1 MKEND
6 LILNILANPSFTLE
20 DFKTVGLTS
29 DNTGLQ
35 SEDKYLQSDKIQQ
48 INSFKDANN
57 NFDKAK
63 FHNFYLQASAVY
75 NQLSTDD
82 YDKKIL
88 EQAQYSKDN
97 IWVSPEKRTIDYR
110 PKLVKRANP
119 DLVNNSL
126 DQFGQMGNRTMSVAE
141 IAQTQKVVNPFT
153 GEKSDSPND
162 SFFSNYFNTL
172 VLAQYD
178 EDVIDPKTKQVIHE
192 KGSLKYNEDG
202 LPYYEELAGRDV
214 HGRQVL
220 NKMDVLTTDG
230 SVWNKFDFF
239 DSDDINQ
246 KGLGSSLLK
255 NAALVGSMFI
265 PYVGPVITG
274 LSVATQTAG
283 LLATLGKLAAGNE
296 NKTLN
301 NIQGWAKSVNRQNS
315 TEYAQNNTWCAENF
329 INMIGDTI
337 GQLAEQRWIFKAGPA
352 LFKGK
357 DAYKAMS
364 NEGYE
369 ALKAKKLA
377 ELNAASNKT
386 MGEILKEGVS
396 TKNGLYYQQFLQ
408 AQQGANANKAA
419 LYVDDIVRQAT
430 KIGSP
435 ISKAYMVGITVQDT
449 YGDAKAAGASDL
461 EAALLTMGY
470 AAGESWILNTGLGE
484 WILPELHIDKYR
496 NKAIAE
502 ALHKGVYEA
511 KQTLARTG
519 DKKGF
524 INKMLGIGKDIY
536 TNTAAQKALISK
548 GAPVVG
554 AHALGEAFEETS
566 EELLADASKAIFN
579 VTRWLRGEKAL
590 DFWEGDNAFDRY
602 TMSALGGLIGGGLTS
617 AATNFRQVSNLSSM
631 SRDTAIQQ
639 LLYMSNNGQLGDFI
653 KDIDKMTIAD
663 KNKSA
668 TKIIQADDNGV
679 VYAEGTRDD
688 NQDLAAKQE
697 IKNICKFIDDVLTT
711 KGAKISTDSL
721 INKLT
726 YEDQADLV
734 KQLKINNI
742 AQSSVIGSYLQN
754 YQNLQQKLVEQESKL
769 HDISFKLGDV
779 KSNQDPELLK
789 QQQQLQV
796 DIDTTVGKL
805 KQYLDGTISPDVVR
819 DAVFGM
825 NPLLSS
831 TFIPATF
838 SQYVNKIKG
847 KDIKDLSDQE
857 QKDYWKEF
865 SNYYANDGKIDTH
878 IAAQLYQDMME
889 LSTPTIQQYTETIRN
904 SKQDQDIKNLETLVN
919 NYLQDIN
926 TPTDNSDS
934 YVQKLESINK
944 NIGNASVYA
953 LLDPYISES
962 DRNILQTIDSQETP
976 TPEQLQEKATIL
988 NNLVENNILNVLE
1001 HYANQ
1006 EFIHPESKNILQQA
1020 IATTI
1025 TKYSD
1030 IVTDLQEQAAYDP
1043 EIQEQSEAANAKYI
1057 PIINGLKDLKIR
1069 INNLPS
1075 TPILSLIDKFKMD
1088 ATKSQLSF
1096 MEHWQQ
1102 TMDLLE
1108 QNKNDL
1114 SDFRIDGTWE
1124 DHNTEALQL
1133 VQSLRAV
1140 LEGMKVD
1147 NADINNPTGY
1157 TKILNTL
1164 YQKQGRKDFVQLAEI
1179 SSDEANM
1186 MIADL
1191 NKIIGRLTYAEQLNA
1206 INKGQKLKQ
1215 QSRVAANKNYL
1226 VYNSAK
1232 RLINAIS
1239 DSDWQEIDGLKT
1251 VIETIPT
1258 DLKDAIENKDIKI
1271 TKELQEQLNEYIYK
1285 IDNAIYDFFQANLDG
1300 DGKINKE
1307 KLGRLLHNFAGVNGF
1322 FQKTNGTLNEN
1333 TKFIDDNAF
1342 IWYIA
1347 SRAALKASDFYG
1359 SYKQAISDDVAPIAS
1374 QELPIYLGV
1383 ASITNM
1389 DVLNTFVDAY
1399 RDTVVQDFNNLTEEE
1414 RKKAIKNF
1422 DNSGDAYAKELL
1434 QYFSGYDA
1442 LPQYKNMIFI
1452 EGIAGSGKS
1461 MAVFKNIV
1469 RTIATVDSK
1478 VIENAYYVHE
1488 TSDSAKNAS
1497 EATGLKGKTFSRIDF
1512 LKFIS
1517 NEWKDCRDNKKKD
1530 SHGIFKNY
1538 LYDSSYEITDK
1549 GQLKNKWT
1557 INKIADPPRVIFID
1571 EISHYNQQEI
1581 SMIEQWA
1588 NEHHVVVITA
1598 GDFNQDTLTAYFNDK
1613 KLGTE
1618 DTNVTLNRNNF
1629 IRTPKLGVSLRT
1641 RNKQLTNSTNNTQL
1655 AVEQI
1660 DKGEQ
1665 VGLTLNYLTNDPDHV
1680 GLFGVKA
1687 FLPKTTNKITKE
1699 EVEQLKDI
1707 IELMAS
1713 TTEDEKIGYIYHD
1726 ENSELYKFLTTN
1738 YADKIDPKKDSDAQG
1753 LEGKYYIVE
1762 ANVNG
1767 TDKEYIRSLYT
1778 GITRASQGVLAIV
1791 PSQLGNIASISS
1803 IEDNMFQLE
1812 TLGEA
1817 AIQKAAEERREQLDK
1832 LNTTAITQIKTPSKT
1847 IETPSIAAPETLPPP
1862 IEPPAAPITSAGLTR
1877 IDAQIKAD
1885 ELQNRTK
1892 NCEAIKDSTTY
1903 NIDSVNL
1910 REDAKG
1916 NWEVVLT
1923 LTDNDNNT
1931 IEVTQEDFEKNFS
1944 LQDKISHTTKPLYN
1958 VGSGV
1963 YIKDGEDTIF
1973 ATIQEYT
1980 TNNKYILVKPDGSTL
1995 EMDETE
2001 LKAAITD
2008 APLPPV
2014 TQSDE
2019 IPDTGIENATT
2030 SEYQQLISNANRP
2043 AENTS
2048 LLGLAYSF
2056 NTYNT
2061 GMINKDGKAVFD
2073 DNTQEN
2079 KEHFERRIDNFIGL
2093 MHILKGTVDYDSYD
2107 NLDKKLSYIRN
2118 ELFFN
2123 TDNSSILKRLCNN
2136 LNLTGELKI
2145 QYALKSTAGRL
2156 KVKDPKWYRY
2166 DQGENER
2173 LSYLHSDDES
2183 ADTVPTKTIVAIISQ
2198 DNVPI
2203 LEIPTVTLNSPLTV
2217 IQRVDKNNQPIYP
2230 ELLRTFYNA
2239 RNKYKGTEGAQD
2251 LAIQEVIDTYNGKV
2265 NQEQQRIIELFKIF
2279 RFTSNGIFF
2288 FNDGFNL
2295 ASQNSTGIQLTYAK
2309 GEHQLNG
2316 TFISD
2321 NKFVSIE
2328 ELSKNRQLSISRI
2341 MISRNGMVNGKTV
2354 VRPGHSFVLVGN
2366 SNNYKNTHDL
2376 YQKFAEQQ
2384 ADPSKPKE
2392 VELFYV
2398 MPPKASVSEWLE
2410 NQHNLG
2416 LRAAGLSSPE
2426 VFSIGNDFT
2435 GYRILSVLDNGVLDK
2450 YPSKGSVVDFY
2461 FKNGDLNTIKNIV
2474 EQGKQIEAKWQQQT
2488 LNLDNSNTIGGIGEK
2503 DLYQRLLKEYTE
2515 KQVRQLMSL
2524 RELKQ
2529 FLNKSPNLLP
2539 QGERTN
2545 NQILNAYLTCMVW
2558 NRNSETETVKNE
2570 EALEAIEESCKNNNI
2585 DGVFYKV
2592 QYSNNEVGE
2601 FTEVQ
2606 QLDDYKLKGT
2616 ISTRDPVFRINA
2628 RIDTPAF
2635 NTDNISFQEIT
2646 NQMYYDESKKV
2657 WKIKYGEAKT
2667 KEEWYLSTKASP
2679 KLTTSI
2685 LDTYRQYID
2694 HNIFTEA
2701 EILSVE
2707 KEPDQKAALV
2717 DLYNKKG
2724 QGRFGFI
2731 YNNQMVFT
2739 QNENYTD
2746 LAITFN
2752 TLKTA
2757 NNIIIGAHKK
2767 DIATPIILTFLLE
2780 TDANGNINKVNA
2792 YETYYE
2798 KVNITQQNG
2807 VDKELFNTIHNL
2819 FVPQIVNGE
2828 QQRQAVTLPPQQAK
2842 NLFFKYLISGNYDAF
2857 VNNVKSVHISILKK
2871 ASFPNV
2877 RKALNNI
2884 DPALVAQ
2891 FDTLISQVSTKSK
2904 TIINLMKGDEVL
2916 QNGIHYTITEDNTL
2930 NAVDDDGNKVTLKE
2944 DDLRKKIT
2952 PCNPID
2958 WKIKL

>member
-35 SEDKYLQSDKIQQ
+35 SEDKYLQSNKIQQ
-48 INSFKDANN
+48 ISSFKDANN

-141 IAQTQKVVNPFT
+141 IAQTQKIVNPFT

-274 LSVATQTAG
+274 LSVATQTTG
-283 LLATLGKLAAGNE
+283 LLATLGKLVAGNE

-386 MGEILKEGVS
+386 MGEILKDGVS

-511 KQTLARTG
+511 KQTLAKTG

-524 INKMLGIGKDIY
+524 INKMLSIGKDIY
-536 TNTAAQKALISK
+536 TNTAAQKALIGK
-548 GAPVVG
+548 GASVVG

-653 KDIDKMTIAD
+653 KDVDKMTIAD

-668 TKIIQADDNGV
+668 TKIIQADENGV
-679 VYAEGTRDD
+679 VYAEGTKDD

-721 INKLT
+721 ISKLT
-726 YEDQADLV
+726 YEDQMDLV

-742 AQSSVIGSYLQN
+742 AQSNVIGSYLQN
-754 YQNLQQKLVEQESKL
+754 YQNLQQKLIEQESKL
-769 HDISFKLGDV
+769 HDINFKLGDV
-779 KSNQDPELLK
+779 KSNQDPELVK

-796 DIDTTVGKL
+796 DIDVTVGKL

-831 TFIPATF
+831 IFIPATF
-838 SQYVNKIKG
+838 SQYVSQVKG

-865 SNYYANDGKIDTH
+865 SNYYANNGKIDTH

-889 LSTPTIQQYTETIRN
+889 LSTPTIQQYAEAIRN
-904 SKQDQDIKNLETLVN
+904 SNQDQDIKTLETIVN

-926 TPTDNSDS
+926 TPTTDSDS
-934 YVQKLESINK
+934 YIQKLESTNK
-944 NIGNASVYA
+944 NLGEATAFA
-953 LLDPYISES
+953 LLSPYLSES
-962 DRNILQTIDSQETP
+962 DRNILQAIDSEQNP
-976 TPEQLQEKATIL
+976 TPEHLQEKANIL
-988 NNLVENNILNVLE
+988 NNLFDNNILNILE
-1001 HYANQ
+1001 KFTNQ
-1006 EFIHPESKNILQQA
+1006 EFIHPETKQLLLNTTSNLIARYGNLKTAAEEEAYNTGNIEA
-1020 IATTI
+1020 IDSI
-1025 TKYSD
+1025 
-1030 IVTDLQEQAAYDP
+1030 
-1043 EIQEQSEAANAKYI
+1043 NAKYV
-1057 PIINGLKDLKIR
+1057 PITNGLQNIQIK

-1075 TPILSLIDKFKMD
+1075 TPIFSLIDKFKMD
-1088 ATKSQLSF
+1088 ATKSKLSF
-1096 MEHWQQ
+1096 TEHWQQ

-1108 QNKNDL
+1108 QNKDDL
-1114 SDFRIDGTWE
+1114 SEFRINGTWE

-1226 VYNSAK
+1226 VYDSAK
-1232 RLINAIS
+1232 RLLNAIS
-1239 DSDWQEIDGLKT
+1239 DSDWKEIDGLKT
-1251 VIETIPT
+1251 IIETIPT
-1258 DLKDAIENKDIKI
+1258 ELKDAIENKDIKI

-1285 IDNAIYDFFQANLDG
+1285 IDNAIYDFFQANLDS

-1322 FQKTNGTLNEN
+1322 FQKTNGTLNET
-1333 TKFIDDNAF
+1333 TKYIDDNAF

-1359 SYKQAISDDVAPIAS
+1359 SYKQAISDDIAPIAS

-1399 RDTVVQDFNNLTEEE
+1399 RDTVVQDFNNLTEDE
-1414 RKKAIKNF
+1414 RKKVISNF
-1422 DNSGDAYAKELL
+1422 DKGGDAYAKEFL

-1461 MAVFKNIV
+1461 MAVFKSIV
-1469 RTIATVDSK
+1469 RTIATVDPK
-1478 VIENAYYVHE
+1478 AIENSYYVHE

-1497 EATGLKGKTFSRIDF
+1497 EAIGLKGKTFSRIDF

-1517 NEWKDCRDNKKKD
+1517 DVWKDCRDNKKKD
-1530 SHGIFKNY
+1530 THGITKNY
-1538 LYDSSYEITDK
+1538 LYEDSYEITDN
-1549 GQLKNKWT
+1549 GQLKNKWA
-1557 INKIADPPRVIFID
+1557 INKIADPPRLIFID

-1598 GDFNQDTLTAYFNDK
+1598 GDFNQDTLTTYFNNK

-1641 RNKQLTNSTNNTQL
+1641 RNKQLTTSTNNTQL

-1660 DKGEQ
+1660 DKGER
-1665 VGLTLNYLTNDPDHV
+1665 VGLTLNYLANDPDHV

-1687 FLPKTTNKITKE
+1687 FLPKIANKITKE
-1699 EVEQLKDI
+1699 EVESLKDI

-1713 TTEDEKIGYIYHD
+1713 TTENEKIGYIYHD

-1762 ANVNG
+1762 AN
-1767 TDKEYIRSLYT
+1767 TDSSDKQYIRSLYT

-1791 PSQLGNIASISS
+1791 PSQLGNIDSIASV
-1803 IEDNMFQLE
+1803 EDNVFQLE
-1812 TLGEA
+1812 TLGDA

-1832 LNTTAITQIKTPSKT
+1832 LDTTMITEIKTPNKT
-1847 IETPSIAAPETLPPP
+1847 TETQSISSPGTLPPP
-1862 IEPPAAPITSAGLTR
+1862 IAPPTTAPINVGVTKTE
-1877 IDAQIKAD
+1877 AQVKAD
-1885 ELQNRTK
+1885 ELVVRTQN
-1892 NCEAIKDSTTY
+1892 CDAIKDNTTY
-1903 NIDSVNL
+1903 RIDSIGI
-1910 REDAKG
+1910 EQDIKG

-1923 LTDNDNNT
+1923 LMNNDST
-1931 IEVTQEDFEKNFS
+1931 IKVTQEDFEKEFT
-1944 LQDKISHTTKPLYN
+1944 LQDKTSRTTKPLYSI
-1958 VGSGV
+1958 GSGI
-1963 YIKDGEDTIF
+1963 YIKDGTDTIF
-1973 ATIQEYT
+1973 VTIQEYT
-1980 TNNKYILVKPDGSTL
+1980 ADNKYILTKPDGNTI
-1995 EMDETE
+1995 EKDETE
-2001 LKAAITD
+2001 LKAIITN
-2008 APLPPV
+2008 APLPPTIPSTEV
-2014 TQSDE
+2014 
-2019 IPDTGIENATT
+2019 PDTGVENATT
-2030 SEYQQLISNANRP
+2030 FEYQQLLTNTNRP
-2043 AENTS
+2043 IETTS

-2056 NTYNT
+2056 NTYNP
-2061 GMINKDGKAVFD
+2061 GMINKEGKAIFD
-2073 DNTQEN
+2073 DNTPEA

-2093 MHILKGTVDYDSYD
+2093 MHILKGTADYDSYD
-2107 NLDKKLSYIRN
+2107 TLDRKLSYIRN

-2123 TDNSSILKRLCNN
+2123 KDNASILNRLRRN
-2136 LNLTGELKI
+2136 LHLSGKLKI

-2156 KVKDPKWYRY
+2156 EGKDPKWYRY

-2173 LSYLHSDDES
+2173 LSYLHSDDEN
-2183 ADTVPTKTIVAIISQ
+2183 ADIVPRKTIVAIISQ
-2198 DNVPI
+2198 DDVPI
-2203 LEIPTVTLNSPLTV
+2203 LEIPTVTLNSPLTI
-2217 IQRVDKNNQPIYP
+2217 IQRVNKDNQPLYP
-2230 ELLRTFYNA
+2230 EILNTFLSA
-2239 RNKYKGTEGAQD
+2239 LAKYKGEDNTQD
-2251 LAIQEVIDTYNGKV
+2251 LAIQEVIDKQNGKV
-2265 NQEQQRIIELFKIF
+2265 NAEQQRIIELFKIF

-2288 FNDGFNL
+2288 FKDGFNL
-2295 ASQNSTGIQLTYAK
+2295 ANQNSTGIQLTYAK
-2309 GEHQLNG
+2309 GEHQING
-2316 TFISD
+2316 TFVSD

-2328 ELSKNRQLSISRI
+2328 ELSKNKQLSISRI

-2376 YQKFAEQQ
+2376 YQQFAAQQ
-2384 ADPSKPKE
+2384 SDPNKPKE

-2398 MPPKASVSEWLE
+2398 LPPKASVSEWLE

-2416 LRAAGLSSPE
+2416 LKATGLSSPE

-2435 GYRILSVLDNGVLDK
+2435 GYRILSILNKEIFDK

-2474 EQGKQIEAKWQQQT
+2474 NQGKQIETKWQQKE
-2488 LNLDNSNTIGGIGEK
+2488 LSLDNSNTIGGIGEK

-2539 QGERTN
+2539 QGDRTN
-2545 NQILNAYLTCMVW
+2545 NQILNAYLACMVW

-2570 EALEAIEESCKNNNI
+2570 EALKAIEETCKNNDI
-2585 DGVFYKV
+2585 DGIFYKV

-2601 FTEVQ
+2601 FTEIQ
-2606 QLDDYKLKGT
+2606 QLDNYKLKGT
-2616 ISTRDPVFRINA
+2616 ISTSNPVFRINA

-2635 NTDNISFQEIT
+2635 NTDTISFQEIT

-2657 WKIKYGEAKT
+2657 WKLKYGDAKT
-2667 KEEWYLSTKASP
+2667 KENWYLSTKTNP
-2679 KLTTSI
+2679 VPTTSI
-2685 LDTYRQYID
+2685 LDTYRKYTD
-2694 HNIFTEA
+2694 NGIFTES
-2701 EILSVE
+2701 EVLSVE
-2707 KEPDQKAALV
+2707 NEPDQKEALIKI
-2717 DLYNKKG
+2717 YNAKG
-2724 QGRFGFI
+2724 QGRLGFV
-2731 YNNQMVFT
+2731 YNDQMVFT
-2739 QNENYTD
+2739 QNEQYSDLSNIPTKINTTD
-2746 LAITFN
+2746 TIKIQAYKNGKPVT
-2752 TLKTA
+2752 
-2757 NNIIIGAHKK
+2757 
-2767 DIATPIILTFLLE
+2767 LTFSFE
-2780 TDANGNINKVNA
+2780 TDASGNINKVLAN
-2792 YETYYE
+2792 ETYRE
-2798 KVNITQQNG
+2798 KVNVTQQGG
-2807 VDKELFNTIHNL
+2807 VDKELFDR
-2819 FVPQIVNGE
+2819 VRSQIKIP
-2828 QQRQAVTLPPQQAK
+2828 TMYTK
-2842 NLFFKYLISGNYDAF
+2842 FKFWKYLADENGLEALSKLTSVDLRA
-2857 VNNVKSVHISILKK
+2857 VKATVTAYS
-2871 ASFPNV
+2871 
-2877 RKALNNI
+2877 KALKGDLKQDFAN
-2884 DPALVAQ
+2884 LVAQ
-2891 FDTLISQVSTKSK
+2891 ISTEHST
-2904 TIINLMKGDEVL
+2904 TINLTEGDRVY
-2916 QNGIHYTITEDNTL
+2916 QNGIGYTIIKDNTL
-2930 NAVDDDGNKVTLKE
+2930 NAVDDNGNKVTLKE
-2944 DDLRKKIT
+2944 DNLEKEIT
-2952 PCNPID
+2952 PCNPIN

>member
-35 SEDKYLQSDKIQQ
+35 SEDKYLQSNKIQQ
-48 INSFKDANN
+48 ISSFKDANN

-110 PKLVKRANP
+110 PKLVKKANP
-119 DLVNNSL
+119 DLINSSL

-141 IAQTQKVVNPFT
+141 IAQTQKVVNPLT

-178 EDVIDPKTKQVIHE
+178 EDVIDPKTGQVIHE

-274 LSVATQTAG
+274 LSVATQTTG
-283 LLATLGKLAAGNE
+283 LLATLGKLVAGNE

-408 AQQGANANKAA
+408 AQQNVNANKAA

-470 AAGESWILNTGLGE
+470 AAGEAWILNTGLGE

-536 TNTAAQKALISK
+536 TNTAAQKALIGK
-548 GAPVVG
+548 GASVVG

-566 EELLADASKAIFN
+566 EELLADAFKAILN

-653 KDIDKMTIAD
+653 KDVDKMTIAD

-668 TKIIQADDNGV
+668 TKIIQADENGI
-679 VYAEGTRDD
+679 VYAEGTKDD

-711 KGAKISTDSL
+711 KGAKISTNSL
-721 INKLT
+721 ISKLT
-726 YEDQADLV
+726 YEDQMDLV

-769 HDISFKLGDV
+769 HDINFKLGDV

-796 DIDTTVGKL
+796 DIDITVGKL

-819 DAVFGM
+819 DTVFGM

-838 SQYVNKIKG
+838 SQYVSKIKG

-889 LSTPTIQQYTETIRN
+889 LSTPTIQQYAEAIRN

-926 TPTDNSDS
+926 TPTADSDS
-934 YVQKLESINK
+934 YVQKLESVNK
-944 NIGNASVYA
+944 NLGDSTIYA
-953 LLDPYISES
+953 LLNPYISDS
-962 DRNILQTIDSQETP
+962 DRNILQTIDSQENP

-988 NNLVENNILNVLE
+988 NKLIENNILNVLE

-1006 EFIHPESKNILQQA
+1006 EFIHPESKNVLQQA
-1020 IATTI
+1020 ITATI
-1025 TKYSD
+1025 TRYSN
-1030 IVTDLQEQAAYDP
+1030 IITDLQEQAAYDP

-1108 QNKNDL
+1108 QNKGDL

-1186 MIADL
+1186 MIAGL

-1232 RLINAIS
+1232 RLFNAIS
-1239 DSDWQEIDGLKT
+1239 DSDWKEINGLKT
-1251 VIETIPT
+1251 IIETIPT

-1322 FQKTNGTLNEN
+1322 FQKTNGTLNET

-1359 SYKQAISDDVAPIAS
+1359 SYKQAISNDVAPIAS

-1389 DVLNTFVDAY
+1389 DVLNTFVDVY

-1414 RKKAIKNF
+1414 RKKVIKNF

-1469 RTIATVDSK
+1469 RTIATVDTK

-1497 EATGLKGKTFSRIDF
+1497 EAIGLKGKTFSRIDF

-1530 SHGIFKNY
+1530 SYGISKNY
-1538 LYDSSYEITDK
+1538 LYEDSYEITDK

-1557 INKIADPPRVIFID
+1557 INKIADPPRVVFID

-1588 NEHHVVVITA
+1588 NEHHVVIITA
-1598 GDFNQDTLTAYFNDK
+1598 GDFNQDTLTTYFNDK

-1660 DKGEQ
+1660 DRGEQ

-1791 PSQLGNIASISS
+1791 PSQLGNITSITSV
-1803 IEDNMFQLE
+1803 EDNIFQLE

-1817 AIQKAAEERREQLDK
+1817 AIQKAAEDRREQLNK
-1832 LNTTAITQIKTPSKT
+1832 LSTTTINELKVPHKTT
-1847 IETPSIAAPETLPPP
+1847 ETSSIVNPGTLPPP
-1862 IEPPAAPITSAGLTR
+1862 IVPPTTAPINVGMTKTE
-1877 IDAQIKAD
+1877 AQIKAD
-1885 ELQNRTK
+1885 ELVIRTQN
-1892 NCEAIKDSTTY
+1892 CDAIKDSTTY
-1903 NIDSVNL
+1903 RIDSIGI
-1910 REDAKG
+1910 EQDIKG
-1916 NWEVVLT
+1916 NWEIVLT
-1923 LTDNDNNT
+1923 LMNNDST
-1931 IEVTQEDFEKNFS
+1931 IKVTQEDFEKEFT
-1944 LQDKISHTTKPLYN
+1944 LQDKTSRTTKPLYSI
-1958 VGSGV
+1958 GSGI
-1963 YIKDGEDTIF
+1963 YIKDGTDTIF
-1973 ATIQEYT
+1973 VTIQEYT
-1980 TNNKYILVKPDGSTL
+1980 ADNKYILVKPDGSTL
-1995 EMDETE
+1995 EIDETE
-2001 LKAAITD
+2001 LKAIITN
-2008 APLPPV
+2008 APLPPTISSTEV
-2014 TQSDE
+2014 
-2019 IPDTGIENATT
+2019 PDTGVENATT
-2030 SEYQQLISNANRP
+2030 FEYQQLLTNTNRP
-2043 AENTS
+2043 IEATS

-2061 GMINKDGKAVFD
+2061 GMINKDGKTVFD
-2073 DNTQEN
+2073 DNTPEA

-2107 NLDKKLSYIRN
+2107 TLDRKLSYIRN

-2123 TDNSSILKRLCNN
+2123 KDNASILNRLRRN
-2136 LNLTGELKI
+2136 LHLSGKLKI

-2156 KVKDPKWYRY
+2156 EGKDPKWYRY

-2173 LSYLHSDDES
+2173 LSYLHSDDEN
-2183 ADTVPTKTIVAIISQ
+2183 ADIVPRKTIVAIISQ
-2198 DNVPI
+2198 DDVPI
-2203 LEIPTVTLNSPLTV
+2203 LEIPTVTLNSPLTI
-2217 IQRVDKNNQPIYP
+2217 IQRVDKDNQPIYP
-2230 ELLRTFYNA
+2230 ELLKIFYNA
-2239 RNKYKGTEGAQD
+2239 RNKYKGTESAQD

-2288 FNDGFNL
+2288 FKDGFNL

-2316 TFISD
+2316 TFVSD

-2328 ELSKNRQLSISRI
+2328 ELSKNKQLSISRI
-2341 MISRNGMVNGKTV
+2341 MVSRNGMVNGKTV

-2376 YQKFAEQQ
+2376 YQQFAAQQ
-2384 ADPSKPKE
+2384 SDPSKPKE

-2416 LRAAGLSSPE
+2416 LRAAGLAPPE

-2435 GYRILSVLDNGVLDK
+2435 GYRILSALDNSVLDK

-2461 FKNGDLNTIKNIV
+2461 FKNGDLNTIKNII
-2474 EQGKQIEAKWQQQT
+2474 EQSKQIEAKWQQQT

-2570 EALEAIEESCKNNNI
+2570 EALKAIEENCKNNDI
-2585 DGVFYKV
+2585 DGIFYKV

-2616 ISTRDPVFRINA
+2616 MPTSDPTFRINA

-2635 NTDNISFQEIT
+2635 DTDNISFQEIT

-2657 WKIKYGEAKT
+2657 WKLKYGDAKT
-2667 KEEWYLSTKASP
+2667 KEEWYLSTKTNP
-2679 KLTTSI
+2679 VPTTSI
-2685 LDTYRQYID
+2685 LDTYRKYID
-2694 HNIFTEA
+2694 NDIFTES

-2707 KEPDQKAALV
+2707 NEPDQKEALIKI
-2717 DLYNKKG
+2717 YNTKG
-2724 QGRFGFI
+2724 QGRLGFI
-2731 YNNQMVFT
+2731 YNDQMVFT
-2739 QNENYTD
+2739 QNEQYSDLSNIPTKINTTD
-2746 LAITFN
+2746 TIKIQAYKNGKPIT
-2752 TLKTA
+2752 
-2757 NNIIIGAHKK
+2757 
-2767 DIATPIILTFLLE
+2767 LTFSFE
-2780 TDANGNINKVNA
+2780 TDASGNINKVLAN
-2792 YETYYE
+2792 ETYRE
-2798 KVNITQQNG
+2798 KVNVTSQGG
-2807 VDKELFNTIHNL
+2807 VDKELFDR
-2819 FVPQIVNGE
+2819 VRSQIKIP
-2828 QQRQAVTLPPQQAK
+2828 TMYTK
-2842 NLFFKYLISGNYDAF
+2842 FKFWKYLADENGLEALSKLTSVDLRAVKATVTAYSKALKGDLKQDF
-2857 VNNVKSVHISILKK
+2857 VN
-2871 ASFPNV
+2871 
-2877 RKALNNI
+2877 
-2884 DPALVAQ
+2884 LVAQ
-2891 FDTLISQVSTKSK
+2891 ISTEHST
-2904 TIINLMKGDEVL
+2904 TINLTKGDKVY
-2916 QNGIHYTITEDNTL
+2916 QNGIGYTIIEDNTL
-2930 NAVDDDGNKVTLKE
+2930 NAVDDNDNKVTLKE
-2944 DDLRKKIT
+2944 DNLEKEIT
-2952 PCNPID
+2952 PCNPIN

>member
-35 SEDKYLQSDKIQQ
+35 SEDKYLQSNKIQQ
-48 INSFKDANN
+48 ISSFKDANN

-82 YDKKIL
+82 YNKKIL

-110 PKLVKRANP
+110 PKLIKKANP
-119 DLVNNSL
+119 DLVNSSL

-141 IAQTQKVVNPFT
+141 IAQTQKVVNPLT

-274 LSVATQTAG
+274 LSVATQTTG
-283 LLATLGKLAAGNE
+283 LLATLGKLVVGNE

-377 ELNAASNKT
+377 ELNTASNKT
-386 MGEILKEGVS
+386 MGEILKEGIS

-408 AQQGANANKAA
+408 AQQSVNANKAA

-435 ISKAYMVGITVQDT
+435 ISKAYMVGITVRDT

-470 AAGESWILNTGLGE
+470 AAGEAWILNTGLGE

-511 KQTLARTG
+511 KQTLAKTG

-536 TNTAAQKALISK
+536 TNTAAQKALIGK
-548 GAPVVG
+548 GVSVVG

-579 VTRWLRGEKAL
+579 VTRWLRGERAL
-590 DFWEGDNAFDRY
+590 DFWKGDNAFDRY

-617 AATNFRQVSNLSSM
+617 IATNFRQVSNLSNM

-653 KDIDKMTIAD
+653 KNVDKMTIAD

-668 TKIIQADDNGV
+668 TKIIQADENGV
-679 VYAEGTRDD
+679 VYAEGTKDD

-721 INKLT
+721 ISKLT
-726 YEDQADLV
+726 YEDQMDLV

-754 YQNLQQKLVEQESKL
+754 YQNLQQRLVEQESKL
-769 HDISFKLGDV
+769 HDVNFKLGDV

-796 DIDTTVGKL
+796 DIDITVGKL

-838 SQYVNKIKG
+838 SQYVSKIKG

-865 SNYYANDGKIDTH
+865 SNYYTNDGKIDTH

-889 LSTPTIQQYTETIRN
+889 LSTPTIQQYAEAIRN

-926 TPTDNSDS
+926 IPTADSDS
-934 YVQKLESINK
+934 YVQKLESVNK
-944 NIGNASVYA
+944 NLGDSTIYV
-953 LLDPYISES
+953 LLNPYISDS
-962 DRNILQTIDSQETP
+962 DRNILQAIDSQENP

-988 NNLVENNILNVLE
+988 NKLIENNILNVLE

-1006 EFIHPESKNILQQA
+1006 EFIHPESKNVLQQA
-1020 IATTI
+1020 ITTTI
-1025 TKYSD
+1025 TRYSN
-1030 IVTDLQEQAAYDP
+1030 IVTDLQEQATYDP

-1057 PIINGLKDLKIR
+1057 PIINGLKDLKIK

-1179 SSDEANM
+1179 NSDEANM

-1191 NKIIGRLTYAEQLNA
+1191 DKIIGRLTYAEQLNA

-1226 VYNSAK
+1226 IYNSAK
-1232 RLINAIS
+1232 RLFNAIS
-1239 DSDWQEIDGLKT
+1239 DSDWKEIDGLKT
-1251 VIETIPT
+1251 IIETIPT

-1285 IDNAIYDFFQANLDG
+1285 IDNTIYDFFQANLDG

-1307 KLGRLLHNFAGVNGF
+1307 KLSRLLHNFAGVNGF
-1322 FQKTNGTLNEN
+1322 FQKTNGTLNET

-1359 SYKQAISDDVAPIAS
+1359 SYKQAISNDIAPIAS

-1383 ASITNM
+1383 ASIANM
-1389 DVLNTFVDAY
+1389 NVLNTFVDAY

-1414 RKKAIKNF
+1414 RKNAIKNF
-1422 DNSGDAYAKELL
+1422 DNSGEAYAKELL

-1461 MAVFKNIV
+1461 MAVFKSIV
-1469 RTIATVDSK
+1469 RTIATVDPK
-1478 VIENAYYVHE
+1478 AIENAYYVHE

-1497 EATGLKGKTFSRIDF
+1497 EAIGLKGKTFSRIDF
-1512 LKFIS
+1512 LKTIS
-1517 NEWKDCRDNKKKD
+1517 SKWKDCRDNKKKD
-1530 SHGIFKNY
+1530 SHGISKNY
-1538 LYDSSYEITDK
+1538 LYEDSYEITDK
-1549 GQLKNKWT
+1549 GQLKNKWI
-1557 INKIADPPRVIFID
+1557 INKIADPPRVVFID
-1571 EISHYNQQEI
+1571 EVSHYNQQEI

-1588 NEHHVVVITA
+1588 NEHHVVIITA
-1598 GDFNQDTLTAYFNDK
+1598 GDFNQDTLTTYFNDK

-1660 DKGEQ
+1660 DRGEQ

-1707 IELMAS
+1707 IELMVS

-1791 PSQLGNIASISS
+1791 PSQLGNITSITSV
-1803 IEDNMFQLE
+1803 EDNIFQLE
-1812 TLGEA
+1812 TLGDA
-1817 AIQKAAEERREQLDK
+1817 AIQKAAEERREQLNK
-1832 LNTTAITQIKTPSKT
+1832 LSTTTINELKVPHKTT
-1847 IETPSIAAPETLPPP
+1847 ETSSVVNPGTLPPP
-1862 IEPPAAPITSAGLTR
+1862 IVPPTTASINVGMTKTE
-1877 IDAQIKAD
+1877 AQIKAD
-1885 ELQNRTK
+1885 ELVVRTQN
-1892 NCEAIKDSTTY
+1892 CDAIKDSTTY
-1903 NIDSVNL
+1903 RIDSIGIEQNI
-1910 REDAKG
+1910 KG
-1916 NWEVVLT
+1916 NWEIILT
-1923 LTDNDNNT
+1923 LINNDST
-1931 IEVTQEDFEKNFS
+1931 IKVTQEDFEKEFT
-1944 LQDKISHTTKPLYN
+1944 LQDKTSRTTKPLYSI
-1958 VGSGV
+1958 GSGI
-1963 YIKDGEDTIF
+1963 YIKDGTNTIF
-1973 ATIQEYT
+1973 VTIQEYT
-1980 TNNKYILVKPDGSTL
+1980 TNNKYILTKPDGSTL

-2001 LKAAITD
+2001 LKAIITN
-2008 APLPPV
+2008 APLTPTIPSTEV
-2014 TQSDE
+2014 
-2019 IPDTGIENATT
+2019 PDTGVENATT
-2030 SEYQQLISNANRP
+2030 SEYQQLLTNTNRP
-2043 AENTS
+2043 IEATS

-2056 NTYNT
+2056 NTYNP
-2061 GMINKDGKAVFD
+2061 GMINKEGKAVFD
-2073 DNTQEN
+2073 DNTPEA

-2093 MHILKGTVDYDSYD
+2093 MHILKGTADYDSYD
-2107 NLDKKLSYIRN
+2107 TLDRKLSYIRN

-2123 TDNSSILKRLCNN
+2123 KDNASILNRLRRN
-2136 LNLTGELKI
+2136 LHLSGKLKI

-2156 KVKDPKWYRY
+2156 EGKDPKWYRY

-2173 LSYLHSDDES
+2173 LSYLHSDDEN
-2183 ADTVPTKTIVAIISQ
+2183 ADIVPRKTIVAIISQ
-2198 DNVPI
+2198 DDVPI
-2203 LEIPTVTLNSPLTV
+2203 LEIPTVTLNSPLTI
-2217 IQRVDKNNQPIYP
+2217 IQRVDKDNQPLYP
-2230 ELLRTFYNA
+2230 QILNTFLSA
-2239 RNKYKGTEGAQD
+2239 LVKYKGEDNTQD
-2251 LAIQEVIDTYNGKV
+2251 LAIQEVIDKQNGKV
-2265 NQEQQRIIELFKIF
+2265 NAEQQRIIELFKIF

-2288 FNDGFNL
+2288 FKDGFNL

-2309 GEHQLNG
+2309 GEHQING
-2316 TFISD
+2316 TFVSD

-2328 ELSKNRQLSISRI
+2328 ELSKNKQLSISRI
-2341 MISRNGMVNGKTV
+2341 MVSRNGMVNGKTV

-2376 YQKFAEQQ
+2376 YQQFAIQQ
-2384 ADPSKPKE
+2384 SDPSKSKE

-2410 NQHNLG
+2410 NQYNLG
-2416 LRAAGLSSPE
+2416 LRAAGLALPE

-2435 GYRILSVLDNGVLDK
+2435 GYRILSALDNSVLDK

-2474 EQGKQIEAKWQQQT
+2474 EQGKQIETKWQQQT
-2488 LNLDNSNTIGGIGEK
+2488 LNLDNSNTIGSIGEK

-2545 NQILNAYLTCMVW
+2545 NQILNAYLACMVW

-2570 EALEAIEESCKNNNI
+2570 EALKAIEENCKNNDI
-2585 DGVFYKV
+2585 DGIFYKV

-2616 ISTRDPVFRINA
+2616 ISTSDSTFRINA

-2635 NTDNISFQEIT
+2635 DTDNISFQEIT

-2657 WKIKYGEAKT
+2657 WKLKYGDAKT
-2667 KEEWYLSTKASP
+2667 KEEWYLSTKVAP
-2679 KLTTSI
+2679 KPTTSI
-2685 LDTYRQYID
+2685 LDTYRKYID
-2694 HNIFTEA
+2694 NDIFTES
-2701 EILSVE
+2701 EVLSIE
-2707 KEPDQKAALV
+2707 NEPDQKEALIKI
-2717 DLYNKKG
+2717 YNTKG
-2724 QGRFGFI
+2724 QGRLGFI

-2739 QNENYTD
+2739 QNEQYSDLSNIPTKINTTD
-2746 LAITFN
+2746 TIKIQAYKNGKPIT
-2752 TLKTA
+2752 
-2757 NNIIIGAHKK
+2757 
-2767 DIATPIILTFLLE
+2767 LTFSFE
-2780 TDANGNINKVNA
+2780 TDVSGNINKVLAN
-2792 YETYYE
+2792 ETYRE
-2798 KVNITQQNG
+2798 KVNVTQQGG
-2807 VDKELFNTIHNL
+2807 VDKELFDR
-2819 FVPQIVNGE
+2819 VRSQIKIP
-2828 QQRQAVTLPPQQAK
+2828 TMYTK
-2842 NLFFKYLISGNYDAF
+2842 FKFWKYLADENGLEALSKLTSVDLRAVKATVTAYSKALKGDLKQDF
-2857 VNNVKSVHISILKK
+2857 VN
-2871 ASFPNV
+2871 
-2877 RKALNNI
+2877 
-2884 DPALVAQ
+2884 LVAQ
-2891 FDTLISQVSTKSK
+2891 ISTEHST
-2904 TIINLMKGDEVL
+2904 TINLTEGDRVY
-2916 QNGIHYTITEDNTL
+2916 QNGIGYTIIEDNTL
-2930 NAVDDDGNKVTLKE
+2930 NAVDDNDNKVTLKE
-2944 DDLRKKIT
+2944 DNLEKEIT
-2952 PCNPID
+2952 PCNPIN

>member
-35 SEDKYLQSDKIQQ
+35 SEDKYLQSNKIQQ
-48 INSFKDANN
+48 ISSFKDANN

-63 FHNFYLQASAVY
+63 FHNFYVQASAIY

-97 IWVSPEKRTIDYR
+97 IWVNPEKRTIDYR

-119 DLVNNSL
+119 DLVNSSL

-141 IAQTQKVVNPFT
+141 IAQTQKVVNPLT

-178 EDVIDPKTKQVIHE
+178 EDVIDPKTGQVIHE

-274 LSVATQTAG
+274 LSVATQTTG
-283 LLATLGKLAAGNE
+283 LLATLGKLVAGNE

-377 ELNAASNKT
+377 ELNTASNKT

-408 AQQGANANKAA
+408 AQQNVNATKAA

-470 AAGESWILNTGLGE
+470 AAGEAWILNTGLGE

-511 KQTLARTG
+511 KQTLAKTG

-536 TNTAAQKALISK
+536 TNTAAQKALIGK
-548 GAPVVG
+548 GASVVG

-566 EELLADASKAIFN
+566 EELLADAFKAILN

-590 DFWEGDNAFDRY
+590 DFWKGDNAFDRY

-653 KDIDKMTIAD
+653 KDVDKMTIAD

-668 TKIIQADDNGV
+668 TKIIQADENGV
-679 VYAEGTRDD
+679 IYAEGTKDD

-721 INKLT
+721 ISKLT
-726 YEDQADLV
+726 YEDQMDLV

-796 DIDTTVGKL
+796 DIDMTVGKL

-838 SQYVNKIKG
+838 SQYVSKIKG

-865 SNYYANDGKIDTH
+865 SNYYTNDGKIDTH

-889 LSTPTIQQYTETIRN
+889 LSTPTIQQYAEAIRN

-926 TPTDNSDS
+926 TPTADSDS

-944 NIGNASVYA
+944 NLGNSTIYA
-953 LLDPYISES
+953 LLSPYISDP
-962 DRNILQTIDSQETP
+962 DRNILQAIDSQESP
-976 TPEQLQEKATIL
+976 TTEQLQEKATIL
-988 NNLVENNILNVLE
+988 NKLIENNILNVLE

-1006 EFIHPESKNILQQA
+1006 EFIHPESKNVLQQA
-1020 IATTI
+1020 ITATI
-1025 TKYSD
+1025 TRYSN
-1030 IVTDLQEQAAYDP
+1030 IITDLQEQAAYDP

-1102 TMDLLE
+1102 TIDLLE
-1108 QNKNDL
+1108 QNKGDL

-1124 DHNTEALQL
+1124 DHNIEALQL

-1179 SSDEANM
+1179 NSDEANM

-1226 VYNSAK
+1226 IYNSAK
-1232 RLINAIS
+1232 RLFNAIS
-1239 DSDWQEIDGLKT
+1239 DSDWKEIDGLKT
-1251 VIETIPT
+1251 IIETIPT

-1307 KLGRLLHNFAGVNGF
+1307 KLSRLLHNFAGVNGF
-1322 FQKTNGTLNEN
+1322 FQKTNGTLNET

-1359 SYKQAISDDVAPIAS
+1359 SYKQAISNDIAPIAS

-1383 ASITNM
+1383 ASIANM

-1414 RKKAIKNF
+1414 RKNAIKNF
-1422 DNSGDAYAKELL
+1422 DNSGEAYAKELL

-1461 MAVFKNIV
+1461 MAVFKSIV
-1469 RTIATVDSK
+1469 RTIATVDPK
-1478 VIENAYYVHE
+1478 AIENAYYVHE

-1497 EATGLKGKTFSRIDF
+1497 EAIGLKGKTFSRIDF
-1512 LKFIS
+1512 LKTVS
-1517 NEWKDCRDNKKKD
+1517 SEWKDCRDNKKKD
-1530 SHGIFKNY
+1530 SHGISKNY
-1538 LYDSSYEITDK
+1538 LYEDSYEITDK
-1549 GQLKNKWT
+1549 GQLKNKWI
-1557 INKIADPPRVIFID
+1557 INKIADPPRVVFID

-1588 NEHHVVVITA
+1588 NEHHVVIITA
-1598 GDFNQDTLTAYFNDK
+1598 GDFNQDTLTTYFNNK

-1660 DKGEQ
+1660 DRGEQ

-1791 PSQLGNIASISS
+1791 PSQLGNITSITSV
-1803 IEDNMFQLE
+1803 EDNIFQLE

-1817 AIQKAAEERREQLDK
+1817 AIQKAAEDRREQLNK
-1832 LNTTAITQIKTPSKT
+1832 LSTTTINELKVPHKTT
-1847 IETPSIAAPETLPPP
+1847 ETSSVVNPGTLPPP
-1862 IEPPAAPITSAGLTR
+1862 IVPPTTAPINVGVTKTE
-1877 IDAQIKAD
+1877 AQIKAD
-1885 ELQNRTK
+1885 ELVVRTQN
-1892 NCEAIKDSTTY
+1892 CDAIKDSTTY
-1903 NIDSVNL
+1903 RIDSIDI
-1910 REDAKG
+1910 EQDIKG
-1916 NWEVVLT
+1916 SWEVILT
-1923 LTDNDNNT
+1923 LMNNDST
-1931 IEVTQEDFEKNFS
+1931 IKVTQEDFEKEFT
-1944 LQDKISHTTKPLYN
+1944 LQDKTSKTTKPLYSI
-1958 VGSGV
+1958 GSGI
-1963 YIKDGEDTIF
+1963 YIKDGTDTIF
-1973 ATIQEYT
+1973 VTIQEYT
-1980 TNNKYILVKPDGSTL
+1980 ADNKYILTKPDGNTI
-1995 EMDETE
+1995 EKDETE
-2001 LKAAITD
+2001 LKAIITN
-2008 APLPPV
+2008 APLPPTIPSTEV
-2014 TQSDE
+2014 
-2019 IPDTGIENATT
+2019 PDTGVENATT
-2030 SEYQQLISNANRP
+2030 SEYQQLLTNTNRP
-2043 AENTS
+2043 IEATS

-2073 DNTQEN
+2073 DNTPEA

-2093 MHILKGTVDYDSYD
+2093 MHILKDTTDYDSYD
-2107 NLDKKLSYIRN
+2107 TLDRKLSYIRN

-2123 TDNSSILKRLCNN
+2123 KDNASILNRLRRN
-2136 LNLTGELKI
+2136 LHLSGKLKI

-2156 KVKDPKWYRY
+2156 EGKDPKWYRY
-2166 DQGENER
+2166 DQDENER
-2173 LSYLHSDDES
+2173 LSYLHSDDEN
-2183 ADTVPTKTIVAIISQ
+2183 ADIVPRKTIVAIISQ
-2198 DNVPI
+2198 DDVPI
-2203 LEIPTVTLNSPLTV
+2203 LEIPTVTLNSPLTI
-2217 IQRVDKNNQPIYP
+2217 IQRVDKDNQPLYP
-2230 ELLRTFYNA
+2230 EILNTFLSA
-2239 RNKYKGTEGAQD
+2239 LAKYKGEDNTQD
-2251 LAIQEVIDTYNGKV
+2251 LAIQEVIDKQNGKV
-2265 NQEQQRIIELFKIF
+2265 NAEQQRIIELFKIF

-2288 FNDGFNL
+2288 FKDGFNL

-2309 GEHQLNG
+2309 GEHQING
-2316 TFISD
+2316 TFVSD

-2328 ELSKNRQLSISRI
+2328 ELSKNKQLSISRI

-2376 YQKFAEQQ
+2376 YQQFAAQQ
-2384 ADPSKPKE
+2384 SDPSKPKE

-2416 LRAAGLSSPE
+2416 LRAAGLNSPE

-2435 GYRILSVLDNGVLDK
+2435 GYRILSALDNSVLDK

-2474 EQGKQIEAKWQQQT
+2474 NQGKQIEAKWQQQT

-2524 RELKQ
+2524 KELKQ

-2570 EALEAIEESCKNNNI
+2570 EALKAIEENCKNNDI
-2585 DGVFYKV
+2585 DGIFYKV

-2616 ISTRDPVFRINA
+2616 MLTSDPTFRINA

-2635 NTDNISFQEIT
+2635 DTDNISFQEIT

-2657 WKIKYGEAKT
+2657 WKLKYGDAKT
-2667 KEEWYLSTKASP
+2667 KEEWYLSTKTNP
-2679 KLTTSI
+2679 VPTTSI
-2685 LDTYRQYID
+2685 LDTYRKYID
-2694 HNIFTEA
+2694 NDIFTES
-2701 EILSVE
+2701 EVLSV
-2707 KEPDQKAALV
+2707 KNEPDQKEALIKI
-2717 DLYNKKG
+2717 YNAKG
-2724 QGRFGFI
+2724 QGRLGFI
-2731 YNNQMVFT
+2731 YNDQMVFT
-2739 QNENYTD
+2739 QNEQYSDFSNIPTKINTTD
-2746 LAITFN
+2746 TIKIQAYKNGKPIT
-2752 TLKTA
+2752 
-2757 NNIIIGAHKK
+2757 
-2767 DIATPIILTFLLE
+2767 LTFSFE
-2780 TDANGNINKVNA
+2780 TDTSGNINKVLAN
-2792 YETYYE
+2792 ETYRE
-2798 KVNITQQNG
+2798 KVNVTQQG
-2807 VDKELFNTIHNL
+2807 GIDKELFDR
-2819 FVPQIVNGE
+2819 VRSQIKIP
-2828 QQRQAVTLPPQQAK
+2828 TMYTK
-2842 NLFFKYLISGNYDAF
+2842 FKFWKYLADENGLEALSKLTSVDLRA
-2857 VNNVKSVHISILKK
+2857 VKATVTAYS
-2871 ASFPNV
+2871 
-2877 RKALNNI
+2877 KALKGDLKQDFAN
-2884 DPALVAQ
+2884 LVAQ
-2891 FDTLISQVSTKSK
+2891 ISTEHST
-2904 TIINLMKGDEVL
+2904 TINLTEGDKVY
-2916 QNGIHYTITEDNTL
+2916 QNGIGYTIIEDNTL
-2930 NAVDDDGNKVTLKE
+2930 NAVDDNGNKVTLKE
-2944 DDLRKKIT
+2944 DNLEKEIT
-2952 PCNPID
+2952 PCNPIN

>member
-1 MKEND
+1 MKDND

-35 SEDKYLQSDKIQQ
+35 SEDKYLQSNKIQQ
-48 INSFKDANN
+48 ISSFKDANN

-75 NQLSTDD
+75 NQLSTDN

-110 PKLVKRANP
+110 PKLIKKANP
-119 DLVNNSL
+119 DLVNSSL
-126 DQFGQMGNRTMSVAE
+126 DQFGQMGNRTISVAE
-141 IAQTQKVVNPFT
+141 IAQTQKVVNPLT

-162 SFFSNYFNTL
+162 SFFYNYFNTL

-274 LSVATQTAG
+274 LSVATQTTG
-283 LLATLGKLAAGNE
+283 LLATLGKLVAGNE

-377 ELNAASNKT
+377 ELNTASNKT

-408 AQQGANANKAA
+408 AQQSVNANKAA

-470 AAGESWILNTGLGE
+470 AAGEAWILNTGLGE

-502 ALHKGVYEA
+502 ALHGPIQQA
-511 KQTLARTG
+511 KQTLAKTG

-536 TNTAAQKALISK
+536 TNTAAQKALIGK
-548 GAPVVG
+548 GASVVG

-566 EELLADASKAIFN
+566 EELLADASKAILN
-579 VTRWLRGEKAL
+579 VTRWLRGEEAL
-590 DFWEGDNAFDRY
+590 DFWKGDNAFDRY

-653 KDIDKMTIAD
+653 KDVDKMTIAD

-668 TKIIQADDNGV
+668 TKIIQADENGI
-679 VYAEGTRDD
+679 VYAEGTKDD

-721 INKLT
+721 ISKLT
-726 YEDQADLV
+726 YEDQMDLV

-769 HDISFKLGDV
+769 HDINFKLGDV

-796 DIDTTVGKL
+796 DIDVTVGKL

-838 SQYVNKIKG
+838 SQYVSKIKG

-889 LSTPTIQQYTETIRN
+889 LSTPTIQQYAEAIRN

-926 TPTDNSDS
+926 TPTADSDS
-934 YVQKLESINK
+934 YVQKLESVNK
-944 NIGNASVYA
+944 NLGDSTIYA
-953 LLDPYISES
+953 LLSPYISDS
-962 DRNILQTIDSQETP
+962 DRNILQAIDSQKNP

-988 NNLVENNILNVLE
+988 NKLVENNILNVLE

-1006 EFIHPESKNILQQA
+1006 EFIHPESKNVLQQA
-1020 IATTI
+1020 ITATI
-1025 TKYSD
+1025 TRYSN
-1030 IVTDLQEQAAYDP
+1030 IITDLQEQAAYDP
-1043 EIQEQSEAANAKYI
+1043 EIQEQSEVANAKYI
-1057 PIINGLKDLKIR
+1057 PIINRLKDLKIR

-1088 ATKSQLSF
+1088 TTKSQLSF

-1108 QNKNDL
+1108 QNKGDL

-1124 DHNTEALQL
+1124 DHNIEALQL

-1179 SSDEANM
+1179 NSDEANM

-1226 VYNSAK
+1226 IYDSAK
-1232 RLINAIS
+1232 RLFNAIS
-1239 DSDWQEIDGLKT
+1239 DSDWKEIDGLKT
-1251 VIETIPT
+1251 IIETIPT
-1258 DLKDAIENKDIKI
+1258 DIKDAIENKDIKI

-1307 KLGRLLHNFAGVNGF
+1307 KLSRLLHNFAGVNGF
-1322 FQKTNGTLNEN
+1322 FQKTNGTLNET

-1347 SRAALKASDFYG
+1347 SRAALRASDFYG
-1359 SYKQAISDDVAPIAS
+1359 SYKQAISNDIAPIAS

-1383 ASITNM
+1383 ASIANM

-1414 RKKAIKNF
+1414 RKNAIKNF
-1422 DNSGDAYAKELL
+1422 DNSGEAYAKELL

-1461 MAVFKNIV
+1461 MAVFKSIV
-1469 RTIATVDSK
+1469 RTIATVDPK
-1478 VIENAYYVHE
+1478 TIENAYYVHE

-1497 EATGLKGKTFSRIDF
+1497 EAIGLKGKTFSRIDF
-1512 LKFIS
+1512 LKTIS
-1517 NEWKDCRDNKKKD
+1517 SEWKDCRDNKKKD
-1530 SHGIFKNY
+1530 SHGISKNY
-1538 LYDSSYEITDK
+1538 LYEDSYEITNK
-1549 GQLKNKWT
+1549 GQLKNKWI
-1557 INKIADPPRVIFID
+1557 INKIADPPRVVFID
-1571 EISHYNQQEI
+1571 EVSHYNQQEI

-1588 NEHHVVVITA
+1588 NEHHVVIITA
-1598 GDFNQDTLTAYFNDK
+1598 GDFNQDTLTTYFNDK

-1660 DKGEQ
+1660 DRGEQ
-1665 VGLTLNYLTNDPDHV
+1665 VGLTLNYLTNDPDYV

-1707 IELMAS
+1707 IELMVS

-1738 YADKIDPKKDSDAQG
+1738 YADKIDPKKDADAQG

-1791 PSQLGNIASISS
+1791 PSQLGNITSITSV
-1803 IEDNMFQLE
+1803 EDNIFQLE
-1812 TLGEA
+1812 TLGNA
-1817 AIQKAAEERREQLDK
+1817 AIQKAAKERREQLNK
-1832 LNTTAITQIKTPSKT
+1832 LSTTTINELKVPHKTT
-1847 IETPSIAAPETLPPP
+1847 ETSSVVNPGTLPPP
-1862 IEPPAAPITSAGLTR
+1862 IVPPTTAPINVGMTKTE
-1877 IDAQIKAD
+1877 AQIKAD
-1885 ELQNRTK
+1885 ELVVRTQN
-1892 NCEAIKDSTTY
+1892 CDAIKDSTTY
-1903 NIDSVNL
+1903 RIDSIGI
-1910 REDAKG
+1910 EQDIKG
-1916 NWEVVLT
+1916 NWEIILT
-1923 LTDNDNNT
+1923 LMNNDST
-1931 IEVTQEDFEKNFS
+1931 IKVTQEDFEKEFT
-1944 LQDKISHTTKPLYN
+1944 LQDKANRTTKPLYSI
-1958 VGSGV
+1958 GSGI
-1963 YIKDGEDTIF
+1963 YIKDGTNTIF
-1973 ATIQEYT
+1973 VTIQEYT
-1980 TNNKYILVKPDGSTL
+1980 TDNKYILAKSDGNTI
-1995 EMDETE
+1995 EKDETE
-2001 LKAAITD
+2001 LKAIITN
-2008 APLPPV
+2008 APLPPTIPSTEV
-2014 TQSDE
+2014 
-2019 IPDTGIENATT
+2019 PDTGVENATT
-2030 SEYQQLISNANRP
+2030 SEYQQLLTNTNRP
-2043 AENTS
+2043 IEATS

-2056 NTYNT
+2056 NTYNP
-2061 GMINKDGKAVFD
+2061 GMINKEGKAVFD
-2073 DNTQEN
+2073 DNTPEA

-2093 MHILKGTVDYDSYD
+2093 MHILKDTTDYDSYD
-2107 NLDKKLSYIRN
+2107 TLDRKLSYIRN

-2123 TDNSSILKRLCNN
+2123 KDNASILNRLRRN
-2136 LNLTGELKI
+2136 LHLSGKLKI

-2156 KVKDPKWYRY
+2156 EGKDPKWYRY

-2173 LSYLHSDDES
+2173 LSYLHSDDEN
-2183 ADTVPTKTIVAIISQ
+2183 ADIVPRKTIVAIISQ
-2198 DNVPI
+2198 DDVPI
-2203 LEIPTVTLNSPLTV
+2203 LEIPTVTLNSPLTI
-2217 IQRVDKNNQPIYP
+2217 IQRVDKDNQPLYP
-2230 ELLRTFYNA
+2230 EILNTFLSA
-2239 RNKYKGTEGAQD
+2239 LAKYKGEDNTQD
-2251 LAIQEVIDTYNGKV
+2251 LAIQEVIDKQNGKV
-2265 NQEQQRIIELFKIF
+2265 NAEQQRIIELFKIF

-2288 FNDGFNL
+2288 FKDGFNL

-2309 GEHQLNG
+2309 GEHQING
-2316 TFISD
+2316 TFVSD
-2321 NKFVSIE
+2321 NKFISIE
-2328 ELSKNRQLSISRI
+2328 ELSKNKQLSISKI

-2416 LRAAGLSSPE
+2416 LRAVGLGSPE

-2435 GYRILSVLDNGVLDK
+2435 GYRILSALDNSVLYK

-2558 NRNSETETVKNE
+2558 NRTSETETVKNE
-2570 EALEAIEESCKNNNI
+2570 EALKAIEESCKNNNI

-2606 QLDDYKLKGT
+2606 QLDNYKLKGT
-2616 ISTRDPVFRINA
+2616 MLTRDPVFRINA

-2657 WKIKYGEAKT
+2657 WKIKYGDAKT
-2667 KEEWYLSTKASP
+2667 KEEWYLSTKTSP

-2685 LDTYRQYID
+2685 IDTYRQYID
-2694 HNIFTEA
+2694 KGIFTEA
-2701 EILSVE
+2701 EVLSIKNE
-2707 KEPDQKAALV
+2707 PNQKEALIK
-2717 DLYNKKG
+2717 LYNAKG
-2724 QGRFGFI
+2724 QGRFGFV
-2731 YNNQMVFT
+2731 YNGQMVFT
-2739 QNENYTD
+2739 QNEEYSDLSNIPIQLNTTD
-2746 LAITFN
+2746 TIKIQAYKNGKPVT
-2752 TLKTA
+2752 
-2757 NNIIIGAHKK
+2757 
-2767 DIATPIILTFLLE
+2767 LTFSFE
-2780 TDANGNINKVNA
+2780 TDAKGNINKILAN
-2792 YETYYE
+2792 ETYYE
-2798 KVNITQQNG
+2798 KVNVTQQG
-2807 VDKELFNTIHNL
+2807 VVDKELFDR
-2819 FVPQIVNGE
+2819 VRSQIKIP
-2828 QQRQAVTLPPQQAK
+2828 TMYTK
-2842 NLFFKYLISGNYDAF
+2842 FKFWKYLADENGLEALSKLTSVDLRA
-2857 VNNVKSVHISILKK
+2857 VKATVTAYS
-2871 ASFPNV
+2871 
-2877 RKALNNI
+2877 KALKGDLKQDFTN
-2884 DPALVAQ
+2884 LVAQ
-2891 FDTLISQVSTKSK
+2891 ISTEHST
-2904 TIINLMKGDEVL
+2904 TINLTEGDRVY
-2916 QNGIHYTITEDNTL
+2916 QNGIGYTIIEDNTL
-2930 NAVDDDGNKVTLKE
+2930 NAVDDNDNKVTLKE
-2944 DDLRKKIT
+2944 DNLEKEIT
-2952 PCNPID
+2952 PCNPIN

>member
-35 SEDKYLQSDKIQQ
+35 SEDKYLQSNKIQQ
-48 INSFKDANN
+48 ISSFKDANN

-110 PKLVKRANP
+110 PKLIKKANP
-119 DLVNNSL
+119 DLVNSSL

-141 IAQTQKVVNPFT
+141 IAQTQKVVNPLT

-178 EDVIDPKTKQVIHE
+178 EDIVDPKTGQVIHE

-274 LSVATQTAG
+274 LSVATQTTG
-283 LLATLGKLAAGNE
+283 LLATLGKLVAGNE

-408 AQQGANANKAA
+408 TQQSANANKAA

-470 AAGESWILNTGLGE
+470 AAGEAWILNTGLGE

-502 ALHKGVYEA
+502 ALHGPIQQA
-511 KQTLARTG
+511 KQTLAKTG

-536 TNTAAQKALISK
+536 TNTAAQKVLIGK
-548 GAPVVG
+548 GASVVG

-590 DFWEGDNAFDRY
+590 DFWEGGNAFDRY

-653 KDIDKMTIAD
+653 KYVDKMTIAD

-668 TKIIQADDNGV
+668 TKIIQADENGV
-679 VYAEGTRDD
+679 VYAEGTKDD

-721 INKLT
+721 ISKLT
-726 YEDQADLV
+726 YEDQMDLV

-742 AQSSVIGSYLQN
+742 AQSSIIGSYLQN

-769 HDISFKLGDV
+769 HDINFKLGDV

-796 DIDTTVGKL
+796 DIDVTVGKL

-838 SQYVNKIKG
+838 SQYVSKIKG

-889 LSTPTIQQYTETIRN
+889 LSTPTIQQYAEAIRS
-904 SKQDQDIKNLETLVN
+904 SKQDQDIKNLEILVN

-926 TPTDNSDS
+926 TPTADSDS
-934 YVQKLESINK
+934 YVQKLESVNK
-944 NIGNASVYA
+944 NLGDSTIYA
-953 LLDPYISES
+953 LLSPYISDS
-962 DRNILQTIDSQETP
+962 DRNILQAIDSQENP

-988 NNLVENNILNVLE
+988 NKLIENNILNVLE

-1006 EFIHPESKNILQQA
+1006 EFIHPESKNVLQQA
-1020 IATTI
+1020 ITATI
-1025 TKYSD
+1025 TRYSN
-1030 IVTDLQEQAAYDP
+1030 IITDLQEQAAYDP
-1043 EIQEQSEAANAKYI
+1043 EIQEQSEVANAKYI

-1108 QNKNDL
+1108 QNKGDL
-1114 SDFRIDGTWE
+1114 SDFRINGTWE
-1124 DHNTEALQL
+1124 DHNIEALQL

-1179 SSDEANM
+1179 NSDEANM

-1226 VYNSAK
+1226 IYDSAK
-1232 RLINAIS
+1232 RLFNAIS
-1239 DSDWQEIDGLKT
+1239 DSDWKEIDGLKII
-1251 VIETIPT
+1251 IETIPT

-1307 KLGRLLHNFAGVNGF
+1307 KLSRLLHNFAGVNGF
-1322 FQKTNGTLNEN
+1322 FQKTNGTLNET

-1359 SYKQAISDDVAPIAS
+1359 SYKQAISNDIAPIAS

-1383 ASITNM
+1383 ASIANM
-1389 DVLNTFVDAY
+1389 DVLNTFIDAY

-1414 RKKAIKNF
+1414 RKNAIKNF
-1422 DNSGDAYAKELL
+1422 DNSGEAYAKELL

-1461 MAVFKNIV
+1461 MAVFKSIV
-1469 RTIATVDSK
+1469 RTIATVDPK
-1478 VIENAYYVHE
+1478 AIENAYYVHE

-1497 EATGLKGKTFSRIDF
+1497 EAIGLKGKTFSRIDF
-1512 LKFIS
+1512 LKTIS
-1517 NEWKDCRDNKKKD
+1517 SKWKDCRDNKKKD
-1530 SHGIFKNY
+1530 SHGISKNY
-1538 LYDSSYEITDK
+1538 LYEDSYEITDK
-1549 GQLKNKWT
+1549 GQLKNKWI
-1557 INKIADPPRVIFID
+1557 INKIADPPRVVFID

-1588 NEHHVVVITA
+1588 NEHHVVIITA
-1598 GDFNQDTLTAYFNDK
+1598 GDFNQNTLTTYFNDK

-1660 DKGEQ
+1660 DRGEQ

-1699 EVEQLKDI
+1699 EIEQLKDI
-1707 IELMAS
+1707 IELMIS

-1791 PSQLGNIASISS
+1791 PSQLGNITSITSV
-1803 IEDNMFQLE
+1803 EDNIFQLE

-1817 AIQKAAEERREQLDK
+1817 AIQKAAEDRRDQLNK
-1832 LNTTAITQIKTPSKT
+1832 LSTTTINELKVPHKIT
-1847 IETPSIAAPETLPPP
+1847 ETSSIVNPGTLPPP
-1862 IEPPAAPITSAGLTR
+1862 IAPPTTAPINVGVTKTE
-1877 IDAQIKAD
+1877 AQIKAD
-1885 ELQNRTK
+1885 ELVVRTQN
-1892 NCEAIKDSTTY
+1892 CDAIKDSTTY
-1903 NIDSVNL
+1903 RIDSIGIEQNI
-1910 REDAKG
+1910 KG
-1916 NWEVVLT
+1916 NWEIILT
-1923 LTDNDNNT
+1923 LMNNDST
-1931 IEVTQEDFEKNFS
+1931 IKVTQEDFEKEFT
-1944 LQDKISHTTKPLYN
+1944 LQDKTSRTTKPLYSI
-1958 VGSGV
+1958 GSGI
-1963 YIKDGEDTIF
+1963 YIKDGTDTIF
-1973 ATIQEYT
+1973 VTIQEYT
-1980 TNNKYILVKPDGSTL
+1980 ADNKYILTKPDGNTI
-1995 EMDETE
+1995 EKDETE
-2001 LKAAITD
+2001 LKAIITN
-2008 APLPPV
+2008 APSPPTIPSTEV
-2014 TQSDE
+2014 
-2019 IPDTGIENATT
+2019 PDTGVENVTT
-2030 SEYQQLISNANRP
+2030 SEYQQLLTNTNRP
-2043 AENTS
+2043 IEATS

-2073 DNTQEN
+2073 DNTPEA

-2093 MHILKGTVDYDSYD
+2093 MHILKDTADYDSYD
-2107 NLDKKLSYIRN
+2107 TLDRKLSYIRN

-2123 TDNSSILKRLCNN
+2123 KDNASILNRLRRN
-2136 LNLTGELKI
+2136 LHLSGKLKI
-2145 QYALKSTAGRL
+2145 QYSLKSTAGRL
-2156 KVKDPKWYRY
+2156 EGKDPKWYRY

-2173 LSYLHSDDES
+2173 LSYLHSDDEN
-2183 ADTVPTKTIVAIISQ
+2183 ADIVPRKTIVAIISQ
-2198 DNVPI
+2198 DDVPI
-2203 LEIPTVTLNSPLTV
+2203 LEIPTVTLNSPLTI
-2217 IQRVDKNNQPIYP
+2217 IQRVDKDNQPLYP
-2230 ELLRTFYNA
+2230 EILNTFLSA
-2239 RNKYKGTEGAQD
+2239 LAKYKGENNTQD
-2251 LAIQEVIDTYNGKV
+2251 LAIQEVIDKQNGKV
-2265 NQEQQRIIELFKIF
+2265 NAEQQRIIELFKIF

-2288 FNDGFNL
+2288 FKDEFNL

-2309 GEHQLNG
+2309 GEHQING
-2316 TFISD
+2316 TFVSD

-2328 ELSKNRQLSISRI
+2328 ELSKNKQLFISRI
-2341 MISRNGMVNGKTV
+2341 MISRNGMVNGKTI

-2376 YQKFAEQQ
+2376 YQQFAAQQ
-2384 ADPSKPKE
+2384 SDLSKPKE

-2416 LRAAGLSSPE
+2416 LRAAGLASPE

-2435 GYRILSVLDNGVLDK
+2435 GYRILSALDNSVLDK

-2461 FKNGDLNTIKNIV
+2461 FKNGDLNTIKNIIN
-2474 EQGKQIEAKWQQQT
+2474 QGKQIEAKWQQQT
-2488 LNLDNSNTIGGIGEK
+2488 LNLDNSNIIGGIGEK

-2570 EALEAIEESCKNNNI
+2570 EALKAIEENCKNNDI
-2585 DGVFYKV
+2585 DGIFYKV

-2601 FTEVQ
+2601 FTEIQ
-2606 QLDDYKLKGT
+2606 QLDNYKLKGT
-2616 ISTRDPVFRINA
+2616 ISTSDPTFRINA

-2635 NTDNISFQEIT
+2635 DTDNISFQEIT

-2657 WKIKYGEAKT
+2657 WKLKYGEAKT
-2667 KEEWYLSTKASP
+2667 KEEWYLSTKTNP
-2679 KLTTSI
+2679 VPTTSI
-2685 LDTYRQYID
+2685 LDTYRKYID
-2694 HNIFTEA
+2694 NNIFTES
-2701 EILSVE
+2701 EVLSVE
-2707 KEPDQKAALV
+2707 NEPDQKEALIKI
-2717 DLYNKKG
+2717 YNAKG
-2724 QGRFGFI
+2724 QGRLGFV
-2731 YNNQMVFT
+2731 YNDQMVFT
-2739 QNENYTD
+2739 QNEQYSDLLNIPTKINTTD
-2746 LAITFN
+2746 TIKIQAYKNGKPIT
-2752 TLKTA
+2752 
-2757 NNIIIGAHKK
+2757 
-2767 DIATPIILTFLLE
+2767 LTFSFE
-2780 TDANGNINKVNA
+2780 TDVSGNINKVLAN
-2792 YETYYE
+2792 ETYRE
-2798 KVNITQQNG
+2798 KVNVTQQGG
-2807 VDKELFNTIHNL
+2807 VDKELFDR
-2819 FVPQIVNGE
+2819 VRSQIKIP
-2828 QQRQAVTLPPQQAK
+2828 TMYTK
-2842 NLFFKYLISGNYDAF
+2842 FKFWKYLTDENGLEVLSKLTSVDLRAVKATVTAYSKALKGDLKQDF
-2857 VNNVKSVHISILKK
+2857 VN
-2871 ASFPNV
+2871 
-2877 RKALNNI
+2877 
-2884 DPALVAQ
+2884 LVAQ
-2891 FDTLISQVSTKSK
+2891 ISTEHST
-2904 TIINLMKGDEVL
+2904 TINLTKGDRVY
-2916 QNGIHYTITEDNTL
+2916 QNGIGYTIIEDNTL
-2930 NAVDDDGNKVTLKE
+2930 NAVDDNGNKVTLKE
-2944 DDLRKKIT
+2944 DNLEKEIT
-2952 PCNPID
+2952 PCNPIN

>member
-35 SEDKYLQSDKIQQ
+35 SEDKYLQSNKIQQ
-48 INSFKDANN
+48 ISSFKDANN

-97 IWVSPEKRTIDYR
+97 IWVSPEKRTVDYR
-110 PKLVKRANP
+110 PKLIKKANP
-119 DLVNNSL
+119 DLVNSSL
-126 DQFGQMGNRTMSVAE
+126 DQFGQMGNRTMSIAE
-141 IAQTQKVVNPFT
+141 IAQTQKVVNPLT

-274 LSVATQTAG
+274 LSVATQTTG
-283 LLATLGKLAAGNE
+283 LLATLGKLVAGNE

-337 GQLAEQRWIFKAGPA
+337 GQLAEQRWIFKAGPV

-357 DAYKAMS
+357 DVYKAMS

-396 TKNGLYYQQFLQ
+396 TKNRIYYQQFLQ

-435 ISKAYMVGITVQDT
+435 ISKAYMVSITVQDT

-502 ALHKGVYEA
+502 ALHGPIEQA
-511 KQTLARTG
+511 KQTLTRTG

-536 TNTAAQKALISK
+536 TNTAAQKALIGK
-548 GAPVVG
+548 GTSVVG

-579 VTRWLRGEKAL
+579 ITRWLRGEKAL

-602 TMSALGGLIGGGLTS
+602 TMSALGGLVGGGVTS
-617 AATNFRQVSNLSSM
+617 AATNFRQVANLNNM
-631 SRDTAIQQ
+631 TRDTAMQQ
-639 LLYMSNNGQLGDFI
+639 LLYMANNGQLGDFV
-653 KDIDKMTIAD
+653 KSVDKMTIAD

-668 TKIIQADDNGV
+668 TKIIQADKNGV
-679 VYAEGTRDD
+679 VYAEGTKDD

-721 INKLT
+721 ISKLT
-726 YEDQADLV
+726 YEDQMDLV

-769 HDISFKLGDV
+769 HNINFKLGDV

-796 DIDTTVGKL
+796 DIDVTVSKL

-838 SQYVNKIKG
+838 SQYVSKIKG

-889 LSTPTIQQYTETIRN
+889 LSTPTIQQYAEAIRN

-926 TPTDNSDS
+926 ISTTDSDS
-934 YVQKLESINK
+934 YVQKLESVNK
-944 NIGNASVYA
+944 NLGDSTIYA
-953 LLDPYISES
+953 LLSPYISDS
-962 DRNILQTIDSQETP
+962 DRNILQAIDSQENP

-988 NNLVENNILNVLE
+988 NKLVENNIVNVLE

-1006 EFIHPESKNILQQA
+1006 EFIHPESKNVLQQA
-1020 IATTI
+1020 ITATI
-1025 TKYSD
+1025 TRYSN
-1030 IVTDLQEQAAYDP
+1030 IITDLQEQAAYDP
-1043 EIQEQSEAANAKYI
+1043 EIQEQSEATNAKYI

-1108 QNKNDL
+1108 QNKGDL

-1124 DHNTEALQL
+1124 DHNIEALQL

-1179 SSDEANM
+1179 NSDEANM

-1226 VYNSAK
+1226 IYNSAK
-1232 RLINAIS
+1232 RLFNAIS
-1239 DSDWQEIDGLKT
+1239 DSDWKEIDGLKT
-1251 VIETIPT
+1251 IIETIPT

-1307 KLGRLLHNFAGVNGF
+1307 KLSRLLHNFAGVNGF
-1322 FQKTNGTLNEN
+1322 FQKTNGTLNET

-1359 SYKQAISDDVAPIAS
+1359 SYKQAISNDIAPIAS

-1383 ASITNM
+1383 ASIANM

-1414 RKKAIKNF
+1414 RKNAIKNF
-1422 DNSGDAYAKELL
+1422 DNSGEAYAKELL

-1461 MAVFKNIV
+1461 MAVFKSIV

-1478 VIENAYYVHE
+1478 AIENAYYVHE

-1497 EATGLKGKTFSRIDF
+1497 EAIGLKGKTFSRIDF
-1512 LKFIS
+1512 LKTIS
-1517 NEWKDCRDNKKKD
+1517 SEWKDCRDNKKKD
-1530 SHGIFKNY
+1530 SHGIYKNY
-1538 LYDSSYEITDK
+1538 LYEDSYEITDK
-1549 GQLKNKWT
+1549 GQLKNKWI

-1588 NEHHVVVITA
+1588 NEHHVVIITA
-1598 GDFNQDTLTAYFNDK
+1598 GDFNQDTLTTYFNDK

-1641 RNKQLTNSTNNTQL
+1641 RNKQLTNSTNNAQL

-1660 DKGEQ
+1660 DRGEQ
-1665 VGLTLNYLTNDPDHV
+1665 VGLTLNYLTNDPDHT

-1707 IELMAS
+1707 IELMVS

-1791 PSQLGNIASISS
+1791 PSQLGNITSITSV
-1803 IEDNMFQLE
+1803 EDNIFQLE

-1817 AIQKAAEERREQLDK
+1817 AIQKAAEDRREQLNK
-1832 LNTTAITQIKTPSKT
+1832 LSTTTINELKVPHKTT
-1847 IETPSIAAPETLPPP
+1847 ETSSVVNPGTLPPP
-1862 IEPPAAPITSAGLTR
+1862 IVPPTTAPINVGVPKTE
-1877 IDAQIKAD
+1877 AQIKAD
-1885 ELQNRTK
+1885 ELVIRTQN
-1892 NCEAIKDSTTY
+1892 CDAIKDSTTY
-1903 NIDSVNL
+1903 RIDSIGI
-1910 REDAKG
+1910 EQDIKG
-1916 NWEVVLT
+1916 NWEIVLT
-1923 LTDNDNNT
+1923 LMNNDST
-1931 IEVTQEDFEKNFS
+1931 IKVTQEDFEKEFT
-1944 LQDKISHTTKPLYN
+1944 LQDKTSKTTKPLYSI
-1958 VGSGV
+1958 GSGI
-1963 YIKDGEDTIF
+1963 YIKDGADTIF
-1973 ATIQEYT
+1973 VTIQEYT
-1980 TNNKYILVKPDGSTL
+1980 TDNKYILTKPDGNTI
-1995 EMDETE
+1995 EKDETE
-2001 LKAAITD
+2001 LKAIITN
-2008 APLPPV
+2008 APLPPTIPSTEV
-2014 TQSDE
+2014 
-2019 IPDTGIENATT
+2019 PDTGVENATT
-2030 SEYQQLISNANRP
+2030 SEYQQLLTNTNRP
-2043 AENTS
+2043 VEATS

-2056 NTYNT
+2056 NTYNP
-2061 GMINKDGKAVFD
+2061 GMINKEGKAVFD
-2073 DNTQEN
+2073 DNTPEA

-2093 MHILKGTVDYDSYD
+2093 MHILKGTADYDSYD
-2107 NLDKKLSYIRN
+2107 TLDRKLSYIRN

-2123 TDNSSILKRLCNN
+2123 TDNSSILNRLRNN

-2156 KVKDPKWYRY
+2156 EGKDPKWYRY

-2183 ADTVPTKTIVAIISQ
+2183 ADIVPTKTIVAIISQ

-2203 LEIPTVTLNSPLTV
+2203 LEIPTVTLNSPLTI
-2217 IQRVDKNNQPIYP
+2217 IQRVDKDNQPIYP
-2230 ELLRTFYNA
+2230 ELLKTFYNA
-2239 RNKYKGTEGAQD
+2239 HNKYKDTEGAQD

-2288 FNDGFNL
+2288 FKDEFNL

-2328 ELSKNRQLSISRI
+2328 ELSKNKQLSISRI

-2376 YQKFAEQQ
+2376 YQQFAAQQ
-2384 ADPSKPKE
+2384 SDPNKPKE

-2416 LRAAGLSSPE
+2416 LKAAGLSSPE

-2435 GYRILSVLDNGVLDK
+2435 GYRILSILNKEIFDK

-2570 EALEAIEESCKNNNI
+2570 EALKAIEENCKNNDI
-2585 DGVFYKV
+2585 DGIFYKV

-2616 ISTRDPVFRINA
+2616 MLTSDPTFRINA

-2635 NTDNISFQEIT
+2635 NTDTISFQEIT

-2657 WKIKYGEAKT
+2657 WKLKYGDAKT
-2667 KEEWYLSTKASP
+2667 KEEWYLSTKTNP
-2679 KLTTSI
+2679 VPTTSI
-2685 LDTYRQYID
+2685 LDTYRKYID
-2694 HNIFTEA
+2694 NDIFTES
-2701 EILSVE
+2701 EVLSVE
-2707 KEPDQKAALV
+2707 NEPDQKEALIKI
-2717 DLYNKKG
+2717 YNAKG

-2731 YNNQMVFT
+2731 YNDQMIFT
-2739 QNENYTD
+2739 QNEQYSDLSNIPTKINTTD
-2746 LAITFN
+2746 
-2752 TLKTA
+2752 
-2757 NNIIIGAHKK
+2757 NIKIQAYKNGKPV
-2767 DIATPIILTFLLE
+2767 TLTFSFE
-2780 TDANGNINKVNA
+2780 TDASGNINKILAN
-2792 YETYYE
+2792 ETYRE
-2798 KVNITQQNG
+2798 KVNVTQQGG
-2807 VDKELFNTIHNL
+2807 VDKELFDR
-2819 FVPQIVNGE
+2819 VRSQIKIP
-2828 QQRQAVTLPPQQAK
+2828 TMYTK
-2842 NLFFKYLISGNYDAF
+2842 FKFWKYLADENGLEALSKLTSVDLRA
-2857 VNNVKSVHISILKK
+2857 VKATVTAYS
-2871 ASFPNV
+2871 
-2877 RKALNNI
+2877 KALKGDLKQDFTN
-2884 DPALVAQ
+2884 LVAQ
-2891 FDTLISQVSTKSK
+2891 ISTEHST
-2904 TIINLMKGDEVL
+2904 TINLTKGDRVY
-2916 QNGIHYTITEDNTL
+2916 QNGIGYTIIEDNTL
-2930 NAVDDDGNKVTLKE
+2930 NAVDGNDNKVTLKE
-2944 DDLRKKIT
+2944 DNLEKEIT
-2952 PCNPID
+2952 PCNPIN

>member
-35 SEDKYLQSDKIQQ
+35 SEDKYLQSNKIQQ
-48 INSFKDANN
+48 ISSFKDANN

-97 IWVSPEKRTIDYR
+97 IWVSPEKRTVDYR
-110 PKLVKRANP
+110 PKLIKKANP
-119 DLVNNSL
+119 DLVNSSL

-141 IAQTQKVVNPFT
+141 IAQTQKVVNPLT

-178 EDVIDPKTKQVIHE
+178 EDVIDPKTKQVIHK

-239 DSDDINQ
+239 DSDGINQ

-255 NAALVGSMFI
+255 NAALIGSMFI

-274 LSVATQTAG
+274 LSVATQTTG
-283 LLATLGKLAAGNE
+283 LLATLGKLVAGNE

-315 TEYAQNNTWCAENF
+315 TEYAQNNTWCTENF

-337 GQLAEQRWIFKAGPA
+337 GQLAEQRWIFKAGPV

-357 DAYKAMS
+357 DTYKAMS

-449 YGDAKAAGASDL
+449 YGNAKAAGASDL

-502 ALHKGVYEA
+502 ALHGPIQQA

-524 INKMLGIGKDIY
+524 INKMLSIGKDIY
-536 TNTAAQKALISK
+536 TNTAAQKALIGK
-548 GAPVVG
+548 GTSVIG

-590 DFWEGDNAFDRY
+590 DFWKGDNAFDRY
-602 TMSALGGLIGGGLTS
+602 TMSALGGLVGGGVTS
-617 AATNFRQVSNLSSM
+617 AATNFRQVANLNNM
-631 SRDTAIQQ
+631 TRDTAMQQ
-639 LLYMSNNGQLGDFI
+639 LLYMANNGQLGDFV
-653 KDIDKMTIAD
+653 KSVDKMTIAD

-668 TKIIQADDNGV
+668 TKIIQADENGV
-679 VYAEGTRDD
+679 VYAEGTKDD

-721 INKLT
+721 ISKLT
-726 YEDQADLV
+726 YEDQMDLV

-742 AQSSVIGSYLQN
+742 AQSNIIGSYLQN

-769 HDISFKLGDV
+769 HDINFKLGDV

-796 DIDTTVGKL
+796 DIDVTVSKL

-889 LSTPTIQQYTETIRN
+889 LSTSTIQQYAEVIRN
-904 SKQDQDIKNLETLVN
+904 SKQDQDIKNLEILVN

-926 TPTDNSDS
+926 TPTTDSDS

-944 NIGNASVYA
+944 NLGDSTIYA
-953 LLDPYISES
+953 LLNSYISDS
-962 DRNILQTIDSQETP
+962 DRNILQAIDSQENP

-988 NNLVENNILNVLE
+988 NKLVENNIVNVLE

-1006 EFIHPESKNILQQA
+1006 EFIHPESKNVLQQA
-1020 IATTI
+1020 ITATI
-1025 TKYSD
+1025 TRYSN
-1030 IVTDLQEQAAYDP
+1030 IIADLQEQAAYDP
-1043 EIQEQSEAANAKYI
+1043 EIQEQSEATNAKYI

-1124 DHNTEALQL
+1124 DHNIEALQL

-1179 SSDEANM
+1179 NSDEANM

-1226 VYNSAK
+1226 IYNSTK
-1232 RLINAIS
+1232 RLFNAIS
-1239 DSDWQEIDGLKT
+1239 DSDWKEIDGLKT
-1251 VIETIPT
+1251 IIETIPT

-1307 KLGRLLHNFAGVNGF
+1307 KLSRLLHNFAGVNGF
-1322 FQKTNGTLNEN
+1322 FQKTNGTLNET

-1359 SYKQAISDDVAPIAS
+1359 SYKQAISNDIAPIAS

-1389 DVLNTFVDAY
+1389 NVLNTFVDAY

-1414 RKKAIKNF
+1414 RKNAIKNF
-1422 DNSGDAYAKELL
+1422 DNSGEAYAKELL

-1461 MAVFKNIV
+1461 MAVFKSIV
-1469 RTIATVDSK
+1469 RTIATVDPK
-1478 VIENAYYVHE
+1478 TIENAYYVHE

-1497 EATGLKGKTFSRIDF
+1497 EAIGLKGKTFSRIDF
-1512 LKFIS
+1512 LKTIS
-1517 NEWKDCRDNKKKD
+1517 SEWKDCRDNKKKD
-1530 SHGIFKNY
+1530 SHGISKNY
-1538 LYDSSYEITDK
+1538 LYEDSYEITDK
-1549 GQLKNKWT
+1549 GQLKNKWI

-1588 NEHHVVVITA
+1588 NEHHVVIITA
-1598 GDFNQDTLTAYFNDK
+1598 GDFNQDTLTTYFNDK

-1660 DKGEQ
+1660 DKGER
-1665 VGLTLNYLTNDPDHV
+1665 VGLTLNYLANDPDHV

-1687 FLPKTTNKITKE
+1687 FLPKAANKITKE
-1699 EVEQLKDI
+1699 EVESLKDI

-1713 TTEDEKIGYIYHD
+1713 TTENEKIGYIYHD

-1762 ANVNG
+1762 ANIDSS
-1767 TDKEYIRSLYT
+1767 DKQYIRSLYT

-1791 PSQLGNIASISS
+1791 PSQLGNIDSIASV
-1803 IEDNMFQLE
+1803 EDNMFQLE
-1812 TLGEA
+1812 TLGDA
-1817 AIQKAAEERREQLDK
+1817 AIQKAAEERREQLAK
-1832 LNTTAITQIKTPSKT
+1832 LDTTIITEIKTPNKT
-1847 IETPSIAAPETLPPP
+1847 TEVQSISSPGTLPPP
-1862 IEPPAAPITSAGLTR
+1862 IVPPTTAPINVGVTKTEV
-1877 IDAQIKAD
+1877 QIKAD
-1885 ELQNRTK
+1885 ELVIRTQN
-1892 NCEAIKDSTTY
+1892 CVAIKDSTTY
-1903 NIDSVNL
+1903 RIDSIGI
-1910 REDAKG
+1910 EQDIKG
-1916 NWEVVLT
+1916 NWEVILT
-1923 LTDNDNNT
+1923 LMNNDST
-1931 IEVTQEDFEKNFS
+1931 IKVTQEDFEKEFT
-1944 LQDKISHTTKPLYN
+1944 LQDKTSRTTKPLYSI
-1958 VGSGV
+1958 GSGI
-1963 YIKDGEDTIF
+1963 YIKDGTDTIF
-1973 ATIQEYT
+1973 VTIQEYT
-1980 TNNKYILVKPDGSTL
+1980 TDNKYILTKPDGNTI
-1995 EMDETE
+1995 EKDETE
-2001 LKAAITD
+2001 LKAIITN
-2008 APLPPV
+2008 APLPPTIPSTEV
-2014 TQSDE
+2014 
-2019 IPDTGIENATT
+2019 PDTGVENATT
-2030 SEYQQLISNANRP
+2030 SEYQQLLTNTNRP
-2043 AENTS
+2043 VEATS

-2056 NTYNT
+2056 NTYNP
-2061 GMINKDGKAVFD
+2061 GMINKEGKAVFD
-2073 DNTQEN
+2073 DNTPEA

-2093 MHILKGTVDYDSYD
+2093 MHILKGTADYDSYD
-2107 NLDKKLSYIRN
+2107 TLDRKLSYIRN

-2123 TDNSSILKRLCNN
+2123 KDNASILNRLRRN
-2136 LNLTGELKI
+2136 LHLSGKLKI

-2156 KVKDPKWYRY
+2156 EGKDPKWYRY

-2173 LSYLHSDDES
+2173 LSYLHSDDEN
-2183 ADTVPTKTIVAIISQ
+2183 ADIVPRKTIVAIISQ
-2198 DNVPI
+2198 DDIPI
-2203 LEIPTVTLNSPLTV
+2203 LEIPTVTLNSPLTI
-2217 IQRVDKNNQPIYP
+2217 IQRVDKDNQPLYP
-2230 ELLRTFYNA
+2230 EILNTFLSA
-2239 RNKYKGTEGAQD
+2239 LAKYKSEDNTQD
-2251 LAIQEVIDTYNGKV
+2251 LAIQEVIDKHNGKV
-2265 NQEQQRIIELFKIF
+2265 NAEQQRIIELFKIF

-2288 FNDGFNL
+2288 FKDGFNL

-2309 GEHQLNG
+2309 GEHQING
-2316 TFISD
+2316 TFVSD

-2328 ELSKNRQLSISRI
+2328 ELSKNKQLSISRI
-2341 MISRNGMVNGKTV
+2341 MISRNGIVNGKTV
-2354 VRPGHSFVLVGN
+2354 VRSGHSFVLVGN

-2376 YQKFAEQQ
+2376 YQKFIEQQ
-2384 ADPSKPKE
+2384 TDSSKPKE

-2416 LRAAGLSSPE
+2416 LKAAGLSSPE

-2435 GYRILSVLDNGVLDK
+2435 GYRILSILNKEIFDK

-2558 NRNSETETVKNE
+2558 NRNSETETIKNE
-2570 EALEAIEESCKNNNI
+2570 EALKAIEENCKNNDI
-2585 DGVFYKV
+2585 DGIFYKV

-2601 FTEVQ
+2601 FTEIQ
-2606 QLDDYKLKGT
+2606 QLDNYKLKGT
-2616 ISTRDPVFRINA
+2616 ISTSDPVFRINA

-2635 NTDNISFQEIT
+2635 NTDTISFQEIT

-2657 WKIKYGEAKT
+2657 WKLKYGDTKT
-2667 KEEWYLSTKASP
+2667 KENWYLSTKTNP
-2679 KLTTSI
+2679 VPTTNI
-2685 LDTYRQYID
+2685 LDTYRKYID
-2694 HNIFTEA
+2694 NNIFTES
-2701 EILSVE
+2701 EVLSVE
-2707 KEPDQKAALV
+2707 NEPDQKEALIKI
-2717 DLYNKKG
+2717 YNAKG
-2724 QGRFGFI
+2724 QGRFSFI
-2731 YNNQMVFT
+2731 YNDQMVFT
-2739 QNENYTD
+2739 QNEQYSDLSNIPTKINTTD
-2746 LAITFN
+2746 TIKIQAYKN
-2752 TLKTA
+2752 GK
-2757 NNIIIGAHKK
+2757 
-2767 DIATPIILTFLLE
+2767 PVILTFSFE
-2780 TDANGNINKVNA
+2780 TDASGNINKILAN
-2792 YETYYE
+2792 ETYRE
-2798 KVNITQQNG
+2798 KVNVTQQGG
-2807 VDKELFNTIHNL
+2807 VDKELFDR
-2819 FVPQIVNGE
+2819 VRSQIKIP
-2828 QQRQAVTLPPQQAK
+2828 TMYIK
-2842 NLFFKYLISGNYDAF
+2842 FKFWKYLADENGLEALSKLTSVDLRA
-2857 VNNVKSVHISILKK
+2857 VKATVTAYS
-2871 ASFPNV
+2871 
-2877 RKALNNI
+2877 KALKGDLKQDFTN
-2884 DPALVAQ
+2884 LVAQ
-2891 FDTLISQVSTKSK
+2891 ISTEHR
-2904 TIINLMKGDEVL
+2904 TTINLTKGDRVY
-2916 QNGIHYTITEDNTL
+2916 QNGIGYTIIEDNTL
-2930 NAVDDDGNKVTLKE
+2930 NAVDSNDNKVTLKE
-2944 DDLRKKIT
+2944 DNLEKEIT
-2952 PCNPID
+2952 PCNPIN

>member
-35 SEDKYLQSDKIQQ
+35 SEDKYLQSNKIQQ
-48 INSFKDANN
+48 ISSFKDANN

-110 PKLVKRANP
+110 PKLIKKANP
-119 DLVNNSL
+119 DLVNSSL

-141 IAQTQKVVNPFT
+141 IAQTQKVVNPLT

-178 EDVIDPKTKQVIHE
+178 EDVIDPKTGQIIHE

-274 LSVATQTAG
+274 LSVATQTTG
-283 LLATLGKLAAGNE
+283 LLATLGKLVTGNE

-337 GQLAEQRWIFKAGPA
+337 GQLAEQRWIFKAGPT

-369 ALKAKKLA
+369 ALKAKKLV
-377 ELNAASNKT
+377 ELNTASNKT

-408 AQQGANANKAA
+408 AQQDVNATKAA

-511 KQTLARTG
+511 KQTLVRTG

-536 TNTAAQKALISK
+536 TNTAAQKVLIGK
-548 GAPVVG
+548 GASVVG

-590 DFWEGDNAFDRY
+590 DFWKGDNAFDRY

-653 KDIDKMTIAD
+653 KDVDKMTIAD

-668 TKIIQADDNGV
+668 TKIIQADENGV
-679 VYAEGTRDD
+679 VYAEGTKDD

-697 IKNICKFIDDVLTT
+697 IKNICKFIDNVLTT

-721 INKLT
+721 ISKLT
-726 YEDQADLV
+726 YEDQMDLV

-769 HDISFKLGDV
+769 HDISFKLGDA

-796 DIDTTVGKL
+796 DIDITIGKL

-838 SQYVNKIKG
+838 SQYVSKIKG

-889 LSTPTIQQYTETIRN
+889 LSTPTIQQYAEAIRN

-926 TPTDNSDS
+926 TPTTDSDS
-934 YVQKLESINK
+934 YVQKLESVNK
-944 NIGNASVYA
+944 NLGDSTIYA
-953 LLDPYISES
+953 LLSPYISDS
-962 DRNILQTIDSQETP
+962 DRNILQAINSQENP
-976 TPEQLQEKATIL
+976 TTEQLQEKATIL
-988 NNLVENNILNVLE
+988 NKLIENNILNVLE
-1001 HYANQ
+1001 HYVNQ
-1006 EFIHPESKNILQQA
+1006 EFIHPESKNVLQQA
-1020 IATTI
+1020 ITTTI
-1025 TKYSD
+1025 TRYSN
-1030 IVTDLQEQAAYDP
+1030 IITDLQEQAAYDP

-1088 ATKSQLSF
+1088 ATKFQLSF

-1108 QNKNDL
+1108 QNKGDL

-1124 DHNTEALQL
+1124 DHNIEALQL
-1133 VQSLRAV
+1133 VQSLRAI

-1179 SSDEANM
+1179 NSDEANM

-1226 VYNSAK
+1226 IYNSAK
-1232 RLINAIS
+1232 RLFNAIS
-1239 DSDWQEIDGLKT
+1239 DSDWKEIDGLKT
-1251 VIETIPT
+1251 IIETIPT
-1258 DLKDAIENKDIKI
+1258 YLKDAIENKDIKI

-1307 KLGRLLHNFAGVNGF
+1307 KLSRLLHNFAGVNGF
-1322 FQKTNGTLNEN
+1322 FQKTNGTLNET

-1359 SYKQAISDDVAPIAS
+1359 SYKQAISNDIAPIAS

-1383 ASITNM
+1383 ASIANM

-1414 RKKAIKNF
+1414 RKNAIKNF
-1422 DNSGDAYAKELL
+1422 DNSGEAYAKELL

-1442 LPQYKNMIFI
+1442 LPQYKNIIFI

-1461 MAVFKNIV
+1461 MAVFKSIV
-1469 RTIATVDSK
+1469 RTIATVDPK
-1478 VIENAYYVHE
+1478 AIENAYYVHE

-1497 EATGLKGKTFSRIDF
+1497 EYIGLKGKTFSRIDF
-1512 LKFIS
+1512 LKTVS
-1517 NEWKDCRDNKKKD
+1517 SEWKDCRDNKKKD
-1530 SHGIFKNY
+1530 SHDISKNY
-1538 LYDSSYEITDK
+1538 LYKDSYEITDK
-1549 GQLKNKWT
+1549 GQLKNKWI
-1557 INKIADPPRVIFID
+1557 INKIADPPRVVFID

-1588 NEHHVVVITA
+1588 NEHHVVIITA
-1598 GDFNQDTLTAYFNDK
+1598 GDFNQDTLTTYFNDK

-1660 DKGEQ
+1660 DRGEQ

-1687 FLPKTTNKITKE
+1687 FLPKITNKITKE
-1699 EVEQLKDI
+1699 EVEQLKGI

-1791 PSQLGNIASISS
+1791 PSQLGNITSITSV
-1803 IEDNMFQLE
+1803 EDNIFQLE
-1812 TLGEA
+1812 TLGDT
-1817 AIQKAAEERREQLDK
+1817 AIQKAAEDRREQLNK
-1832 LNTTAITQIKTPSKT
+1832 LSTTTINELKVPHKTT
-1847 IETPSIAAPETLPPP
+1847 ETSSVVNIGTLPPP
-1862 IEPPAAPITSAGLTR
+1862 IELPVASTTPAGLAKV
-1877 IDAQIKAD
+1877 DAQTKAD
-1885 ELQNRTK
+1885 ELQKRIE
-1892 NCEAIKDSTTY
+1892 NCEAIKDSTIY
-1903 NIDSVNL
+1903 NIDGINL
-1910 REDAKG
+1910 KQDDKG
-1916 NWEVVLT
+1916 NWEVILT
-1923 LTDNDNNT
+1923 LTDNDSNT
-1931 IEVTQEDFEKNFS
+1931 IEVTQEDFEKDFS
-1944 LQDKISHTTKPLYN
+1944 LQDKASHTTKPLYSI
-1958 VGSGV
+1958 GSGI
-1963 YIKDGEDTIF
+1963 YIKDKADTIF
-1973 ATIQEYT
+1973 VTIQEYT
-1980 TNNKYILVKPDGSTL
+1980 TDNKYILTKPDGNTI
-1995 EMDETE
+1995 EKDETE
-2001 LKAAITD
+2001 LKTIITN
-2008 APLPPV
+2008 APSPPIIPSTEV
-2014 TQSDE
+2014 
-2019 IPDTGIENATT
+2019 PDTGIENATT
-2030 SEYQQLISNANRP
+2030 SEYQQLLTNTNRP
-2043 AENTS
+2043 IEATS

-2056 NTYNT
+2056 NTYNP
-2061 GMINKDGKAVFD
+2061 GMINKEGKAVFD
-2073 DNTQEN
+2073 DNTPEA

-2093 MHILKGTVDYDSYD
+2093 MHILKGTAEYDSYD
-2107 NLDKKLSYIRN
+2107 TLDRKLSYIRN

-2123 TDNSSILKRLCNN
+2123 KDNASILNRLRRN
-2136 LNLTGELKI
+2136 LHLSGKLKI

-2156 KVKDPKWYRY
+2156 EGKDPKWYRY

-2173 LSYLHSDDES
+2173 LSYLHSDDKN
-2183 ADTVPTKTIVAIISQ
+2183 ADIVPRKTIVAIISQ
-2198 DNVPI
+2198 DDVPI
-2203 LEIPTVTLNSPLTV
+2203 LEIPTVTLNSPLTI
-2217 IQRVDKNNQPIYP
+2217 IQRVDKDNQPLYP
-2230 ELLRTFYNA
+2230 EILNTFLSA
-2239 RNKYKGTEGAQD
+2239 LAKYKGEDNTQD
-2251 LAIQEVIDTYNGKV
+2251 LAIQEVIDKQNGKV
-2265 NQEQQRIIELFKIF
+2265 NAEQQRIIELFKIF

-2288 FNDGFNL
+2288 FKDGFNL

-2309 GEHQLNG
+2309 GEHQING
-2316 TFISD
+2316 TFVSN

-2328 ELSKNRQLSISRI
+2328 ELSKNKQLSISRI

-2376 YQKFAEQQ
+2376 YQHFAAQQ
-2384 ADPSKPKE
+2384 SDPSKPKE

-2416 LRAAGLSSPE
+2416 LRAAGLAPPE

-2435 GYRILSVLDNGVLDK
+2435 GYRILSALDNSVLDK

-2461 FKNGDLNTIKNIV
+2461 FKNGDLNTIKNII

-2545 NQILNAYLTCMVW
+2545 NQILNAYLTCMIW

-2570 EALEAIEESCKNNNI
+2570 EALKAIEKNCKNNDI
-2585 DGVFYKV
+2585 DGIFYKV
-2592 QYSNNEVGE
+2592 QYSNNEIGE

-2616 ISTRDPVFRINA
+2616 MPTSDPTFRINA

-2635 NTDNISFQEIT
+2635 DTDNISFQEIT
-2646 NQMYYDESKKV
+2646 NQIYYDESKKV
-2657 WKIKYGEAKT
+2657 WKLKYGDAKT
-2667 KEEWYLSTKASP
+2667 KEEWYLSTKTNP
-2679 KLTTSI
+2679 VPTTSI
-2685 LDTYRQYID
+2685 LDTYRKYID
-2694 HNIFTEA
+2694 NDIFTES
-2701 EILSVE
+2701 EVLSVE
-2707 KEPDQKAALV
+2707 NEPNQKEALIKI
-2717 DLYNKKG
+2717 YNAKG
-2724 QGRFGFI
+2724 QGRLGFI
-2731 YNNQMVFT
+2731 YNDQIVFT
-2739 QNENYTD
+2739 QNEQYSDLSNIPTKINTTD
-2746 LAITFN
+2746 TIKIQAYKN
-2752 TLKTA
+2752 GK
-2757 NNIIIGAHKK
+2757 
-2767 DIATPIILTFLLE
+2767 PVILTFSFE
-2780 TDANGNINKVNA
+2780 TDASGNINKVLAN
-2792 YETYYE
+2792 ETYRE
-2798 KVNITQQNG
+2798 KVNVTQQGG
-2807 VDKELFNTIHNL
+2807 VDKELFDR
-2819 FVPQIVNGE
+2819 VRSQIKIP
-2828 QQRQAVTLPPQQAK
+2828 TMYTK
-2842 NLFFKYLISGNYDAF
+2842 FKFWKYLADENGLEALSKLTSVDLRA
-2857 VNNVKSVHISILKK
+2857 VKATVTAYS
-2871 ASFPNV
+2871 
-2877 RKALNNI
+2877 KALKGDLKQDFAN
-2884 DPALVAQ
+2884 LVAQ
-2891 FDTLISQVSTKSK
+2891 ISTEHST
-2904 TIINLMKGDEVL
+2904 TINLTEGDKVY
-2916 QNGIHYTITEDNTL
+2916 QNGIGYTIIEDNTL
-2930 NAVDDDGNKVTLKE
+2930 NTVDDNGNKVTLKE
-2944 DDLRKKIT
+2944 DNLEKEIT
-2952 PCNPID
+2952 PCNPIN

>member
-20 DFKTVGLTS
+20 DFKTVGLSS

-35 SEDKYLQSDKIQQ
+35 SEDKYLQSNKIQQ
-48 INSFKDANN
+48 ISSFKDANN

-97 IWVSPEKRTIDYR
+97 IWVNPEKRTIDYK
-110 PKLVKRANP
+110 PKLIKKANP
-119 DLVNNSL
+119 DLVNSSL

-141 IAQTQKVVNPFT
+141 IAQTQKVVNPLT

-178 EDVIDPKTKQVIHE
+178 EDVIDPKTKQIIHE

-220 NKMDVLTTDG
+220 NKMDILTTDG

-246 KGLGSSLLK
+246 NGLGSSLLK

-274 LSVATQTAG
+274 LSVATQTTG
-283 LLATLGKLAAGNE
+283 LLATLGKLVVGNE

-337 GQLAEQRWIFKAGPA
+337 GQLAEQRWIFKAGPV

-357 DAYKAMS
+357 DAYKAIS

-377 ELNAASNKT
+377 ELNTASNKT

-408 AQQGANANKAA
+408 AQQSANANKAA

-470 AAGESWILNTGLGE
+470 AAGEAWILNTGLGE

-511 KQTLARTG
+511 KQTLAKTG

-536 TNTAAQKALISK
+536 TNTAAQKALIGK
-548 GAPVVG
+548 GASVVG

-602 TMSALGGLIGGGLTS
+602 TMSALEGLIGGGLTS

-653 KDIDKMTIAD
+653 KNVDKMTIAD

-668 TKIIQADDNGV
+668 TKIIQADENGV
-679 VYAEGTRDD
+679 VYAEGTKDD

-721 INKLT
+721 ISKLT
-726 YEDQADLV
+726 YEDQMDLV

-769 HDISFKLGDV
+769 HDINFKLGDV

-796 DIDTTVGKL
+796 DIDVTVGKL

-831 TFIPATF
+831 IFIPATF
-838 SQYVNKIKG
+838 SQYVSKIKG

-878 IAAQLYQDMME
+878 IAAQLYQDMIE
-889 LSTPTIQQYTETIRN
+889 LSTPTIQQYAEAIHN
-904 SKQDQDIKNLETLVN
+904 SKQDQDIKNLEILVN

-926 TPTDNSDS
+926 TPIADSNS

-944 NIGNASVYA
+944 NLGDSIIYV
-953 LLDPYISES
+953 LLSPYISDS
-962 DRNILQTIDSQETP
+962 DRNILQVIDSQKNP

-988 NNLVENNILNVLE
+988 NKLIENNILNVLE

-1006 EFIHPESKNILQQA
+1006 EFIHPESKNVLQQA
-1020 IATTI
+1020 ITTTI
-1025 TKYSD
+1025 TRYSN

-1057 PIINGLKDLKIR
+1057 PIINGLKDLKIK

-1124 DHNTEALQL
+1124 DHNTEALRL

-1179 SSDEANM
+1179 NSDEANM

-1191 NKIIGRLTYAEQLNA
+1191 DKIIGRLTYAEQLNA

-1215 QSRVAANKNYL
+1215 QIRVAANKNYL
-1226 VYNSAK
+1226 IYNSAK
-1232 RLINAIS
+1232 RLFNAIS
-1239 DSDWQEIDGLKT
+1239 DSDWKEIDGLKT
-1251 VIETIPT
+1251 IIETIPT
-1258 DLKDAIENKDIKI
+1258 DLKDAIKNKDIKI

-1307 KLGRLLHNFAGVNGF
+1307 KLSRLLHNFAGVNGF
-1322 FQKTNGTLNEN
+1322 FQKTNGTLNET

-1359 SYKQAISDDVAPIAS
+1359 SYKQAISNDIAPIAS

-1383 ASITNM
+1383 ASIANM

-1414 RKKAIKNF
+1414 RKNAIKNF
-1422 DNSGDAYAKELL
+1422 DNSGEAYAKELL

-1442 LPQYKNMIFI
+1442 LPQYKNIIFI

-1469 RTIATVDSK
+1469 RTIATVDPK
-1478 VIENAYYVHE
+1478 AIENAYYVHE

-1497 EATGLKGKTFSRIDF
+1497 EAIGLKGKTFSRIDF
-1512 LKFIS
+1512 LKTIS
-1517 NEWKDCRDNKKKD
+1517 SKWKDCRDNKKKD
-1530 SHGIFKNY
+1530 SHGISKNY
-1538 LYDSSYEITDK
+1538 LYEDSYEITDK
-1549 GQLKNKWT
+1549 GQLKNKWI
-1557 INKIADPPRVIFID
+1557 INKIADPPRVVFID
-1571 EISHYNQQEI
+1571 EVSHYNQQEI

-1588 NEHHVVVITA
+1588 NEHHVVIITA
-1598 GDFNQDTLTAYFNDK
+1598 GDFNQDTLTTYFNNK

-1660 DKGEQ
+1660 DRGEQ
-1665 VGLTLNYLTNDPDHV
+1665 VGLILNYLTNDPDHV

-1687 FLPKTTNKITKE
+1687 FLPKITNKITKE

-1707 IELMAS
+1707 IELMVS

-1791 PSQLGNIASISS
+1791 PSQLGNITSITSVK
-1803 IEDNMFQLE
+1803 DNIFQLE
-1812 TLGEA
+1812 TLGDA
-1817 AIQKAAEERREQLDK
+1817 AIQKAAEERREQLNK
-1832 LNTTAITQIKTPSKT
+1832 LSTTIINELKVPHKTT
-1847 IETPSIAAPETLPPP
+1847 ETSSVVNPDTLPPP
-1862 IEPPAAPITSAGLTR
+1862 IAPPTTAPINVGMTKTE
-1877 IDAQIKAD
+1877 AQIKAD
-1885 ELQNRTK
+1885 ELVVRTQN
-1892 NCEAIKDSTTY
+1892 CDAIKDSTTY
-1903 NIDSVNL
+1903 RIDSIGI
-1910 REDAKG
+1910 EQDIKG
-1916 NWEVVLT
+1916 NWEIILT
-1923 LTDNDNNT
+1923 LINNDST
-1931 IEVTQEDFEKNFS
+1931 IKVTQEDFEKEFT
-1944 LQDKISHTTKPLYN
+1944 LQDKTSRTTKPLYSI
-1958 VGSGV
+1958 GSGI
-1963 YIKDGEDTIF
+1963 YIKDGTDTIF
-1973 ATIQEYT
+1973 VTIQEYT
-1980 TNNKYILVKPDGSTL
+1980 TNNKYILTKPDGNTI
-1995 EMDETE
+1995 EKDEIE
-2001 LKAAITD
+2001 LKAIITN
-2008 APLPPV
+2008 APLPPTIPSTEV
-2014 TQSDE
+2014 
-2019 IPDTGIENATT
+2019 PDTGVENTT
-2030 SEYQQLISNANRP
+2030 ISEYQQLLTNTNRP
-2043 AENTS
+2043 IEVTS

-2056 NTYNT
+2056 NTYNP
-2061 GMINKDGKAVFD
+2061 GMINKDGKAIFD
-2073 DNTQEN
+2073 DNTPEA

-2093 MHILKGTVDYDSYD
+2093 MHILKDTADYDSYD
-2107 NLDKKLSYIRN
+2107 TLDRKLSYIRN

-2123 TDNSSILKRLCNN
+2123 KDNASILNRLRRN
-2136 LNLTGELKI
+2136 LHLSGKLKI

-2156 KVKDPKWYRY
+2156 EGKDPKWYRY

-2173 LSYLHSDDES
+2173 LSYLHSDDEN
-2183 ADTVPTKTIVAIISQ
+2183 ADIVPRKTIVAIISQ
-2198 DNVPI
+2198 DDIPI
-2203 LEIPTVTLNSPLTV
+2203 LEIPTVTLNSPLTI
-2217 IQRVDKNNQPIYP
+2217 IQRVDKDNQPLYP
-2230 ELLRTFYNA
+2230 EILNTFLSA
-2239 RNKYKGTEGAQD
+2239 LAKYKGEDNTQD
-2251 LAIQEVIDTYNGKV
+2251 LAIQEVIDKQNGKV
-2265 NQEQQRIIELFKIF
+2265 NAEQQRIIELFKIF

-2288 FNDGFNL
+2288 FKDGFNL

-2309 GEHQLNG
+2309 GEYQING
-2316 TFISD
+2316 IFVSD
-2321 NKFVSIE
+2321 NKFVPIE
-2328 ELSKNRQLSISRI
+2328 ELSKNKQLSISRI
-2341 MISRNGMVNGKTV
+2341 MISRNGIVNGKTV

-2376 YQKFAEQQ
+2376 YQQFAAQQ
-2384 ADPSKPKE
+2384 SDPSKPKE

-2416 LRAAGLSSPE
+2416 LRAAGLDSPE

-2435 GYRILSVLDNGVLDK
+2435 GYRILSALDNSVLDK

-2461 FKNGDLNTIKNIV
+2461 FKNGDLNTIKNII

-2488 LNLDNSNTIGGIGEK
+2488 LNLDNSNIISGIGEK

-2570 EALEAIEESCKNNNI
+2570 EALKAIEENCKNNDI
-2585 DGVFYKV
+2585 DSIFYKV

-2601 FTEVQ
+2601 FTEIQ
-2606 QLDDYKLKGT
+2606 QLDNYKLKGT
-2616 ISTRDPVFRINA
+2616 VSTSDPTFRINA

-2635 NTDNISFQEIT
+2635 DTDNISFQEIT

-2657 WKIKYGEAKT
+2657 WKLKYGDAKT
-2667 KEEWYLSTKASP
+2667 KEEWYLSTKVAP
-2679 KLTTSI
+2679 KPTTSI
-2685 LDTYRQYID
+2685 LDTYRKYID
-2694 HNIFTEA
+2694 NNIFTES
-2701 EILSVE
+2701 EVLSIE
-2707 KEPDQKAALV
+2707 NEPDQKEALIKI
-2717 DLYNKKG
+2717 YNAKG
-2724 QGRFGFI
+2724 QGRLGFV
-2731 YNNQMVFT
+2731 YNDQIVFT
-2739 QNENYTD
+2739 QNEQYSDLLNIPTKINTTD
-2746 LAITFN
+2746 TIKIQAYKNGKPIT
-2752 TLKTA
+2752 
-2757 NNIIIGAHKK
+2757 
-2767 DIATPIILTFLLE
+2767 LTFSFE
-2780 TDANGNINKVNA
+2780 TDVSGNINKVLAN
-2792 YETYYE
+2792 ETYRE
-2798 KVNITQQNG
+2798 KVNVTQQGG
-2807 VDKELFNTIHNL
+2807 VDKELFDR
-2819 FVPQIVNGE
+2819 VRSQIKIP
-2828 QQRQAVTLPPQQAK
+2828 TMYTK
-2842 NLFFKYLISGNYDAF
+2842 FKFWKYLADENGLEALSKLTSVDLRAVKATVTAYSKALKGDLKQDF
-2857 VNNVKSVHISILKK
+2857 VN
-2871 ASFPNV
+2871 
-2877 RKALNNI
+2877 
-2884 DPALVAQ
+2884 LVAQ
-2891 FDTLISQVSTKSK
+2891 ISTEHST
-2904 TIINLMKGDEVL
+2904 TINLTEGDRVY
-2916 QNGIHYTITEDNTL
+2916 QNGIGYTIIEDNTL
-2930 NAVDDDGNKVTLKE
+2930 NAVDDNDNKVTLKE
-2944 DDLRKKIT
+2944 DNLEKEIT
-2952 PCNPID
+2952 PCNPIN